1 MSQEYTEDKEVTLTK
16 LSSGRRL
23 LEALLILI
31 VLFAV
36 WLMAALLSF
45 NPSDPS
51 WSQTAWHEPIHN
63 LGGMPGAWLA
73 DTLFFIFGVM
83 AYTIPVIIVGGCW
96 FAWRHQSSDEYID
109 YFAVSLRIIGVLALI
124 LTSCGLAAINADDIW
139 YFASGGVIGSLLSTT
154 LQPLLHSSGGTIA
167 LLCVFFGVM
176 AYTIPVIIVGGCW
189 FAWRH
194 QSSDEYIDY
203 FAVSLRIIGVL
214 ALILTSCGLAA
225 INADDIWYFASG
237 GVIGSLLSTTL
248 QPLLHSS
255 GGTIALLCVWAAGL
269 TLFTGWS
276 WVTIAEK
283 LGGWILN
290 ILTFAS
296 NRTRRDDTWVDEDE
310 YEDDEEYEDENHG
323 KQHESRRARIL
334 RGALARRKRL
344 AEKFINPMGR
354 QTDAALF
361 SGKRMDDD
369 EEITYTV
376 RGVAADPD
384 DVLFS
389 GNRATQPEYD
399 EYDPLLNGA
408 PITEPVAVAAAATT
422 ATQSWAAPVEPVTQT
437 PPVASVDVPPAQ
449 STVAWQPVPGPQT
462 GEPVIAPA
470 PEGYPQQPQYA
481 QPAVQYNEPLQQPV
495 QPQQPYYAP
504 AAEQPAQQPYYAP
517 AAEQPVQQPYY
528 ATAAEQPAQQP
539 YYAPAPE
546 QAVAG
551 NAWQAEEQQSTFAPQ
566 STYQTEQTY
575 QQPAA
580 QEPLY
585 QQPQPVEQQPVV
597 EPEPVVEETKPTR
610 PPLYYFEEV
619 EEKRARE
626 REQLAAWYQPIPEPV
641 KEPEPIKS
649 SLKAPSVAAVPPVE
663 AAAAVSPLASG
674 VKKATLATGAAATVA
689 APVFSLANSGGPRP
703 QVKEGIGP
711 QLPRPKRIRVPTR
724 RELASYGI
732 KLPSQRAA
740 EEKAREAQRNQYDSG
755 DQYNDDEIDAMQQDE
770 LARQFAQTQQQRY
783 GEQYQHDVP
792 VNTED
797 ADAAAEA
804 ELARQFAQTQQQRY
818 SGEQPAGAN
827 PFSLDDFEFS
837 PMKALLDDGPHE
849 PLFTPI
855 VEPVQ
860 QPQQPVA
867 PQQQYQQPQQPV
879 APQPQYQQPQQ
890 PVAPQQQYQQPQ
902 QPVAQQPQYQ
912 QPQQPVT
919 QQPQYQQPQQPVVP
933 QPQYQQPQQPV
944 APQPQDTLLHPL
956 LMRNGD
962 SRPLHKP
969 TTPLPSLD
977 LLTPPP
983 SEVEPVDTFALEQM
997 ARLVE
1002 ARLADFRIKAD
1013 VVNYSPGPVITRFEL
1028 NLAPG
1033 VKAARI
1039 SNLSRDLARSLST
1052 VAVRVVEVIPG
1063 KPYVGLELPNKKR
1076 QTVYLREVLDNAKFR
1091 DNPSPLTVVLG
1102 KDIAGEPVV
1111 ADLAKMPHL
1120 LVAGTTG
1127 SGKSVGVNAMILSM
1141 LYKAQPEDVRFIM
1154 IDPKMLEL
1162 SVYEGIPHLLT
1173 EVVTDMK
1180 DAANALRWCV
1190 NEMERRYKLMSAL
1203 GVRNLAGYN
1212 EKIAEADRMMRPIP
1226 DPYWKPGDSMDAQHP
1241 VLKKEPYIV
1250 VLVDEFADLM
1260 MTVGKKVEEL
1270 IARLAQKARA
1280 AGIHLVLATQ
1290 RPSVDVITGLIKANI
1305 PTRIAFTVS
1314 SKIDSRTI
1322 LDQAGA
1328 ESLLGMGDMLYSGPN
1343 STLPVRVHGA
1353 FVRDQEVHAVVQDW
1367 KARGRPQ
1374 YVDGITSDS
1383 ESEGGAGGFD
1393 GAEEL
1398 DPLFDQAVQFVTEKR
1413 KASISGVQRQFR
1425 IGYNRAARI
1434 IEQMEAQGIV
1444 SEQGHNGNREVLA
1457 PPPFD

>member
-1 MSQEYTEDKEVTLTK
+1 MSQEYTEDKEVKLTK

-23 LEALLILI
+23 LEAMLILCS
-31 VLFAV
+31 LFAI

-63 LGGMPGAWLA
+63 LGGAPGAWLA

-83 AYTIPVIIVGGCW
+83 AYTIPVIIIGGCW
-96 FAWRHQSSDEYID
+96 FAWRHQENDEYID
-109 YFAVSLRIIGVLALI
+109 YFAVSLRLIGALALI

-167 LLCVFFGVM
+167 LLC
-176 AYTIPVIIVGGCW
+176 I
-189 FAWRH
+189 
-194 QSSDEYIDY
+194 
-203 FAVSLRIIGVL
+203 
-214 ALILTSCGLAA
+214 
-225 INADDIWYFASG
+225 
-237 GVIGSLLSTTL
+237 
-248 QPLLHSS
+248 
-255 GGTIALLCVWAAGL
+255 WAAGL

-276 WVTIAEK
+276 WVSIAEK
-283 LGGWILN
+283 LGGGILSV
-290 ILTFAS
+290 LTFAS
-296 NRTRRDDTWVDEDE
+296 NRTRRDDTWVDEGE
-310 YEDDEEYEDENHG
+310 YEDDDEEYDDEEAATP
-323 KQHESRRARIL
+323 QESRRARIL
-334 RGALARRKRL
+334 RSALARRKRL
-344 AEKFINPMGR
+344 AEKFTNPMGR
-354 QTDAALF
+354 KTDAALF
-361 SGKRMDDD
+361 SGKRMDDG
-369 EEITYTV
+369 EEAVQYSAS
-376 RGVAADPD
+376 GAPVAAD

-389 GNRATQPEYD
+389 GASAARPTEDDVLFSGASAARPGD
-399 EYDPLLNGA
+399 FDPYDPLLNGHSIA
-408 PITEPVAVAAAATT
+408 EPVGAAAAAT
-422 ATQSWAAPVEPVTQT
+422 AAPQAWAESAAGHQGAAPAYQPEAGYPPQAYQPEPAPYQQPTYDPYAAQPAPQAYQPEPAPYQQPT
-437 PPVASVDVPPAQ
+437 YDPYAAQPAPQAYQPESAPYQQPTYAPHAGQPAPQAYQPEPAPYQQPTYDPYAAQPAPQGYQPEPAQ
-449 STVAWQPVPGPQT
+449 YQQPTYDPYAAQPVPQGYQP
-462 GEPVIAPA
+462 EPAQ
-470 PEGYPQQPQYA
+470 YQQPTYDPHAA
-481 QPAVQYNEPLQQPV
+481 QPAPQAY
-495 QPQQPYYAP
+495 QPQSAP
-504 AAEQPAQQPYYAP
+504 VPSP
-517 AAEQPVQQPYY
+517 
-528 ATAAEQPAQQP
+528 
-539 YYAPAPE
+539 
-546 QAVAG
+546 
-551 NAWQAEEQQSTFAPQ
+551 
-566 STYQTEQTY
+566 
-575 QQPAA
+575 
-580 QEPLY
+580 
-585 QQPQPVEQQPVV
+585 
-597 EPEPVVEETKPTR
+597 EPEPEVAPEEVKR

-626 REQLAAWYQPIPEPV
+626 RELLASWYQPIPEP
-641 KEPEPIKS
+641 ESPIATKPLTPPAS
-649 SLKAPSVAAVPPVE
+649 SSKPPVE
-663 AAAAVSPLASG
+663 TTVVSAVAAGVHQATAASG
-674 VKKATLATGAAATVA
+674 GAAATSATAASAAA
-689 APVFSLANSGGPRP
+689 APLFSPASSGPRV

-711 QLPRPKRIRVPTR
+711 KLPRPNRVRVPTR

-732 KLPSQRAA
+732 KLPSQREA
-740 EEKAREAQRNQYDSG
+740 EQRARQAERDPHY
-755 DQYNDDEIDAMQQDE
+755 DDELLSDEEADAMEQDE
-770 LARQFAQTQQQRY
+770 LARQFAATQQQRY
-783 GEQYQHDVP
+783 GHRWEDD
-792 VNTED
+792 NATDDDD
-797 ADAAAEA
+797 ADTAAEA
-804 ELARQFAQTQQQRY
+804 ELARQFAATQQQRY
-818 SGEQPAGAN
+818 SAEQPPGAN
-827 PFSLDDFEFS
+827 PFSPADYEFS
-837 PMKALLDDGPHE
+837 PMKTLVNEGPSE
-849 PLFTPI
+849 PLFTPTPE
-855 VEPVQ
+855 V
-860 QPQQPVA
+860 QPQQPAPHYQQPAAA
-867 PQQQYQQPQQPV
+867 PQQGYQPAQHQPV
-879 APQPQYQQPQQ
+879 HPQPVPPQPYQTAPQPVQQ
-890 PVAPQQQYQQPQ
+890 
-902 QPVAQQPQYQ
+902 
-912 QPQQPVT
+912 
-919 QQPQYQQPQQPVVP
+919 QQPVVP
-933 QPQYQQPQQPV
+933 QGHQPAAP
-944 APQPQDTLLHPL
+944 APQESLIHPL

-962 SRPLHKP
+962 SRPLQRP

-1102 KDIAGEPVV
+1102 KDIAGDPVV

-1180 DAANALRWCV
+1180 DAANALRWSV

-1212 EKIAEADRMMRPIP
+1212 EKIAEAARMGRPIP
-1226 DPYWKPGDSMDAQHP
+1226 DPYWKPGDSMDAVHP
-1241 VLKKEPYIV
+1241 VLEKLPYIV

-1322 LDQAGA
+1322 LDQGGA

-1343 STLPVRVHGA
+1343 STTPVRVHGA

-1383 ESEGGAGGFD
+1383 ESEGGGGGFD
-1393 GAEEL
+1393 GGEEL
-1398 DPLFDQAVQFVTEKR
+1398 DPLFDQAVSFVTEKR

-1457 PPPFD
+1457 PPPFE

>member
-1 MSQEYTEDKEVTLTK
+1 MSQEYTEDKEVKLTK

-23 LEALLILI
+23 LEALLILCS
-31 VLFAV
+31 LFAI

-63 LGGMPGAWLA
+63 IGGIPGAWLA

-83 AYTIPVIIVGGCW
+83 AYTIPVIIIGGCW
-96 FAWRHQSSDEYID
+96 FAWRNQASDEYID
-109 YFAVSLRIIGVLALI
+109 YFAVSLRLIGALALI

-167 LLCVFFGVM
+167 LLC
-176 AYTIPVIIVGGCW
+176 I
-189 FAWRH
+189 
-194 QSSDEYIDY
+194 
-203 FAVSLRIIGVL
+203 
-214 ALILTSCGLAA
+214 
-225 INADDIWYFASG
+225 
-237 GVIGSLLSTTL
+237 
-248 QPLLHSS
+248 
-255 GGTIALLCVWAAGL
+255 WAAGL

-276 WVTIAEK
+276 WVSIAEK
-283 LGGWILN
+283 LGGAILSV
-290 ILTFAS
+290 LTFAS

-310 YEDDEEYEDENHG
+310 YEDDEDDYDDAV
-323 KQHESRRARIL
+323 KPQESRRARIL
-334 RGALARRKRL
+334 RSALARRQRL
-344 AEKFINPMGR
+344 AEKFSNPMGR
-354 QTDAALF
+354 KTDAALF
-361 SGKRMDDD
+361 SGKRMDDA
-369 EEITYTV
+369 EEDV
-376 RGVAADPD
+376 QFSANGAPVAAD

-389 GNRATQPEYD
+389 GSSAARPGDADDVLFSGASAARPGD
-399 EYDPLLNGA
+399 FDPYDPLLNGHSIA
-408 PITEPVAVAAAATT
+408 DPLAAAAAAT
-422 ATQSWAAPVEPVTQT
+422 AAPQAWAEPVAEHA
-437 PPVASVDVPPAQ
+437 P
-449 STVAWQPVPGPQT
+449 QPVYQP
-462 GEPVIAPA
+462 EPS
-470 PEGYPQQPQYA
+470 YPQHQAYQP
-481 QPAVQYNEPLQQPV
+481 
-495 QPQQPYYAP
+495 
-504 AAEQPAQQPYYAP
+504 EQA
-517 AAEQPVQQPYY
+517 PVQQPVY
-528 ATAAEQPAQQP
+528 QPEPSYPQHQAYQ
-539 YYAPAPE
+539 PE
-546 QAVAG
+546 QV
-551 NAWQAEEQQSTFAPQ
+551 
-566 STYQTEQTY
+566 
-575 QQPAA
+575 
-580 QEPLY
+580 
-585 QQPQPVEQQPVV
+585 PVQQPVYQ
-597 EPEPVVEETKPTR
+597 PEPSAAAPAVAPEAPQEEVKPQR
-610 PPLYYFEEV
+610 PPMYYFEEV

-626 REQLAAWYQPIPEPV
+626 REQLAAWYQPIPEPAS
-641 KEPEPIKS
+641 P
-649 SLKAPSVAAVPPVE
+649 VATRPVTPPPASPVE
-663 AAAAVSPLASG
+663 AAAVT
-674 VKKATLATGAAATVA
+674 TLAAGVHQATSAGATAATVA
-689 APVFSLANSGGPRP
+689 SAASSAAPLFSPASGGPRA

-711 QLPRPKRIRVPTR
+711 KLPRPNHVRVPTR

-732 KLPSQRAA
+732 KLPSQRMA
-740 EEKAREAQRNQYDSG
+740 EERARKAELNQAY
-755 DQYNDDEIDAMQQDE
+755 DDEPLTDEEADALEQDE
-770 LARQFAQTQQQRY
+770 LARQFAATQQQRY
-783 GEQYQHDVP
+783 GEVYAQDE
-792 VNTED
+792 ED
-797 ADAAAEA
+797 DSAAEA
-804 ELARQFAQTQQQRY
+804 ELARQFAASQQQRY
-818 SGEQPAGAN
+818 SSEQPQGAT
-827 PFSLDDFEFS
+827 PFSPADYDFS
-837 PMKALLDDGPHE
+837 PMKALVDDGPSE
-849 PLFTPI
+849 PLFTPMP
-855 VEPVQ
+855 ETQPPV
-860 QPQQPVA
+860 
-867 PQQQYQQPQQPV
+867 QQYQQPVQRYQQPAQSSPVQQPYQQPV
-879 APQPQYQQPQQ
+879 Q
-890 PVAPQQQYQQPQ
+890 PVQPPQM
-902 QPVAQQPQYQ
+902 AQQPQPAAQSY
-912 QPQQPVT
+912 QPQQAH
-919 QQPQYQQPQQPVVP
+919 QGHMPQQAAAVP
-933 QPQYQQPQQPV
+933 
-944 APQPQDTLLHPL
+944 PQDSLIHPL
-956 LMRNGD
+956 LMRNGN
-962 SRPLHKP
+962 SQPMQRP

-1052 VAVRVVEVIPG
+1052 IAVRVVEVIPG

-1076 QTVYLREVLDNAKFR
+1076 QTVYLREVLDNTKFR

-1102 KDIAGEPVV
+1102 KDIAGDPVV

-1180 DAANALRWCV
+1180 DAANALRWSV

-1212 EKIAEADRMMRPIP
+1212 EKIAEAARMGRPIP
-1226 DPYWKPGDSMDAQHP
+1226 DPYWKPGDSMDAVHP
-1241 VLKKEPYIV
+1241 VLEKLPYIV

-1322 LDQAGA
+1322 LDQGGA

-1343 STLPVRVHGA
+1343 STMPVRVHGA

-1383 ESEGGAGGFD
+1383 ESEGGSGGFD
-1393 GAEEL
+1393 GGEEL
-1398 DPLFDQAVQFVTEKR
+1398 DPLFDQAVNFVTEKR

-1457 PPPFD
+1457 PPPFE

>member
-1 MSQEYTEDKEVTLTK
+1 MSQEYTEDKDVTLTK

-31 VLFAV
+31 ALFAV

-63 LGGMPGAWLA
+63 LGGAPGAWLA

-96 FAWRHQSSDEYID
+96 FAWRHQSTDDYID
-109 YFAVSLRIIGVLALI
+109 YFAVSLRLIGVLALI

-154 LQPLLHSSGGTIA
+154 LQPLLHSSGGTIM
-167 LLCVFFGVM
+167 LLC
-176 AYTIPVIIVGGCW
+176 I
-189 FAWRH
+189 
-194 QSSDEYIDY
+194 
-203 FAVSLRIIGVL
+203 
-214 ALILTSCGLAA
+214 
-225 INADDIWYFASG
+225 
-237 GVIGSLLSTTL
+237 
-248 QPLLHSS
+248 
-255 GGTIALLCVWAAGL
+255 WAAGL

-276 WVTIAEK
+276 WVSIAEK
-283 LGGWILN
+283 LGGWLLN

-296 NRTRRDDTWVDEDE
+296 NRTRRDDTWVD
-310 YEDDEEYEDENHG
+310 DEEYDDEYDEETDG
-323 KQHESRRARIL
+323 VQRESRRARIL

-344 AEKFINPMGR
+344 AEKFSNPRGR

-369 EEITYTV
+369 EDIQYSA

-399 EYDPLLNGA
+399 EYDPLLNGHSV
-408 PITEPVAVAAAATT
+408 TEPVAAAAAAT
-422 ATQSWAAPVEPVTQT
+422 AVTQT
-437 PPVASVDVPPAQ
+437 WAASADPIMQTPPMPGAEPVVAQP
-449 STVAWQPVPGPQT
+449 TVEWQPVPGPQT

-470 PEGYPQQPQYA
+470 PEGYQPHPQYA
-481 QPAVQYNEPLQQPV
+481 QPQEAQSAPWQQPV
-495 QPQQPYYAP
+495 PVASAPQYAATP
-504 AAEQPAQQPYYAP
+504 
-517 AAEQPVQQPYY
+517 
-528 ATAAEQPAQQP
+528 ATAAEYDSLAPQETQPQ
-539 YYAPAPE
+539 
-546 QAVAG
+546 
-551 NAWQAEEQQSTFAPQ
+551 WQAPDAEQHWQPEPTHQPEPV
-566 STYQTEQTY
+566 YQPE
-575 QQPAA
+575 PIAA
-580 QEPLY
+580 EPSHM
-585 QQPQPVEQQPVV
+585 PPPVIEQPVAT
-597 EPEPVVEETKPTR
+597 EPEPDTEETRPAR

-641 KEPEPIKS
+641 KENVPVKPTVS
-649 SLKAPSVAAVPPVE
+649 VAPSIPPVE
-663 AAAAVSPLASG
+663 AVAAAASLDAGIKSGALAAGAAAAAPAFS
-674 VKKATLATGAAATVA
+674 LATGGA
-689 APVFSLANSGGPRP
+689 PRP

-711 QLPRPKRIRVPTR
+711 QLPRPNRVRVPTR

-732 KLPSQRAA
+732 KLPSQRIA
-740 EEKAREAQRNQYDSG
+740 EEKAREAERNQYETGVQLTDE
-755 DQYNDDEIDAMQQDE
+755 EIDAMHQDE
-770 LARQFAQTQQQRY
+770 LARQFAQSQQHRY
-783 GEQYQHDVP
+783 GETYQHD
-792 VNTED
+792 TQQAED
-797 ADAAAEA
+797 DDTAAEA
-804 ELARQFAQTQQQRY
+804 ELARQFAASQQQRY
-818 SGEQPAGAN
+818 SGEQPAGAQ
-827 PFSLDDFEFS
+827 PFSLDDLDFS
-837 PMKALLDDGPHE
+837 PMKVLVDEGPHE
-849 PLFTPI
+849 PLFTPG
-855 VEPVQ
+855 VMPESTPVQQPVAPQPQPQYQQSQQPVAPQPQYQ

-867 PQQQYQQPQQPV
+867 PQPQYQPPQQPTAPQPQYQQPQQPV

-890 PVAPQQQYQQPQ
+890 PVAPQPQYQQPQ
-902 QPVAQQPQYQ
+902 QPVA
-912 QPQQPVT
+912 
-919 QQPQYQQPQQPVVP
+919 P

-944 APQPQDTLLHPL
+944 APQPQYQQPQQPTAPQDSLIHPL

-962 SRPLHKP
+962 SRPLQRP

-1091 DNPSPLTVVLG
+1091 ENPSPLTVVLG
-1102 KDIAGEPVV
+1102 KDIAGDPVV

-1180 DAANALRWCV
+1180 DAANALRWSV

-1212 EKIAEADRMMRPIP
+1212 EKIAEAARMGRPIP
-1226 DPYWKPGDSMDAQHP
+1226 DPYWKPGDSMDVQHP
-1241 VLKKEPYIV
+1241 VLEKLPYIV

-1260 MTVGKKVEEL
+1260 MTVGKKL
-1270 IARLAQKARA
+1270 K
-1280 AGIHLVLATQ
+1280 
-1290 RPSVDVITGLIKANI
+1290 S
-1305 PTRIAFTVS
+1305 
-1314 SKIDSRTI
+1314 
-1322 LDQAGA
+1322 
-1328 ESLLGMGDMLYSGPN
+1328 
-1343 STLPVRVHGA
+1343 
-1353 FVRDQEVHAVVQDW
+1353 
-1367 KARGRPQ
+1367 
-1374 YVDGITSDS
+1374 
-1383 ESEGGAGGFD
+1383 
-1393 GAEEL
+1393 
-1398 DPLFDQAVQFVTEKR
+1398 
-1413 KASISGVQRQFR
+1413 
-1425 IGYNRAARI
+1425 
-1434 IEQMEAQGIV
+1434 
-1444 SEQGHNGNREVLA
+1444 
-1457 PPPFD
+1457 

>member
-73 DTLFFIFGVM
+73 DTLFFI
-83 AYTIPVIIVGGCW
+83 
-96 FAWRHQSSDEYID
+96 
-109 YFAVSLRIIGVLALI
+109 
-124 LTSCGLAAINADDIW
+124 
-139 YFASGGVIGSLLSTT
+139 
-154 LQPLLHSSGGTIA
+154 
-167 LLCVFFGVM
+167 FGVM

-369 EEITYTV
+369 EEITYTA

-449 STVAWQPVPGPQT
+449 PTVAWQPVPGPQT

-470 PEGYPQQPQYA
+470 PEGYPQQSQYA

-517 AAEQPVQQPYY
+517 APEQP
-528 ATAAEQPAQQP
+528 
-539 YYAPAPE
+539 
-546 QAVAG
+546 VAG

-597 EPEPVVEETKPTR
+597 EPEPVVEETKPAR

-689 APVFSLANSGGPRP
+689 APVFSLANSGGPHP

-792 VNTED
+792 VNAED

-879 APQPQYQQPQQ
+879 PPQPQYQQPQQPVAPQPQYQQPQQ

-902 QPVAQQPQYQ
+902 QPVA
-912 QPQQPVT
+912 PQQ
-919 QQPQYQQPQQPVVP
+919 
-933 QPQYQQPQQPV
+933 QYQQPQQPV

-1076 QTVYLREVLDNAKFR
+1076 QTVYLREVLDNSKFR

>member
-1 MSQEYTEDKEVTLTK
+1 MSQEYTEDKEVKLTK
-16 LSSGRRL
+16 LSRGRRL
-23 LEALLILI
+23 LEAMLILCS
-31 VLFAV
+31 LFAI

-63 LGGMPGAWLA
+63 LGGAPGAWLA

-83 AYTIPVIIVGGCW
+83 AYTIPVIIIGGCW
-96 FAWRHQSSDEYID
+96 FAWRHQENDEYID
-109 YFAVSLRIIGVLALI
+109 YFAVSLRLIGALALI

-167 LLCVFFGVM
+167 LLC
-176 AYTIPVIIVGGCW
+176 I
-189 FAWRH
+189 
-194 QSSDEYIDY
+194 
-203 FAVSLRIIGVL
+203 
-214 ALILTSCGLAA
+214 
-225 INADDIWYFASG
+225 
-237 GVIGSLLSTTL
+237 
-248 QPLLHSS
+248 
-255 GGTIALLCVWAAGL
+255 WAAGL

-276 WVTIAEK
+276 WVSIAEK
-283 LGGWILN
+283 LGGGILSV
-290 ILTFAS
+290 LTFAS
-296 NRTRRDDTWVDEDE
+296 NRTRRDDTWVDEGE
-310 YEDDEEYEDENHG
+310 YEDDEEEYDDEEAARP
-323 KQHESRRARIL
+323 QESRRARIL
-334 RGALARRKRL
+334 RSALARRKRL
-344 AEKFINPMGR
+344 AEKFTNPMGR
-354 QTDAALF
+354 KTDAALF
-361 SGKRMDDD
+361 SGKRMDDG
-369 EEITYTV
+369 EEVVQYSAS
-376 RGVAADPD
+376 GAPVAAD

-389 GNRATQPEYD
+389 GASAARPAEDDVLFSGASAVRPGD
-399 EYDPLLNGA
+399 FDPYDPLLNGHSIA
-408 PITEPVAVAAAATT
+408 EPVSAAAAAT
-422 ATQSWAAPVEPVTQT
+422 AAPQAWAESPVGHHGAAPAYQPEASYPPQQAYQPEPAPFQQ
-437 PPVASVDVPPAQ
+437 AAYQPPAGQ
-449 STVAWQPVPGPQT
+449 TAPQAYQP
-462 GEPVIAPA
+462 EPA
-470 PEGYPQQPQYA
+470 PY
-481 QPAVQYNEPLQQPV
+481 QQPV
-495 QPQQPYYAP
+495 YDPRAGQPAPQAYQPEPAPYQQPVYDPRAG
-504 AAEQPAQQPYYAP
+504 QPAPQAYQPEPAPYQQPAYDPYAGQP
-517 AAEQPVQQPYY
+517 APQAYQPEPAPYQQPAYDPH
-528 ATAAEQPAQQP
+528 AGQPAPQAYQPEPAPYQQP
-539 YYAPAPE
+539 AYDPYAGQPAP
-546 QAVAG
+546 
-551 NAWQAEEQQSTFAPQ
+551 
-566 STYQTEQTY
+566 QTY
-575 QQPAA
+575 QQPAYDPNA
-580 QEPLY
+580 GQLAPQTY
-585 QQPQPVEQQPVV
+585 QQPAYDPNAGQPAPQPYQPEPAAYQPQSAPVPPP
-597 EPEPVVEETKPTR
+597 EPEPEVVQEEVKR

-626 REQLAAWYQPIPEPV
+626 RELLASWYQPIPEP
-641 KEPEPIKS
+641 ESPIATKPLTPPTTAS
-649 SLKAPSVAAVPPVE
+649 KPPVE
-663 AAAAVSPLASG
+663 TTVVSAVAAGVHQATAASGGAAAATSSTAAS
-674 VKKATLATGAAATVA
+674 AAAT
-689 APVFSLANSGGPRP
+689 PLFSPASSGPRV

-711 QLPRPKRIRVPTR
+711 KLPRPNRVRVPTR

-732 KLPSQRAA
+732 KLPSQREA
-740 EEKAREAQRNQYDSG
+740 EQRARQAERDPHY
-755 DQYNDDEIDAMQQDE
+755 DDELLSDEEADAMEQDE
-770 LARQFAQTQQQRY
+770 LARQFAATQQQRY
-783 GEQYQHDVP
+783 GHRW
-792 VNTED
+792 ED
-797 ADAAAEA
+797 DNATDDDEADAAAEA
-804 ELARQFAQTQQQRY
+804 ELARQFAATQQQRY
-818 SGEQPAGAN
+818 ATEQPPGAN
-827 PFSLDDFEFS
+827 PFSPADYEFS
-837 PMKALLDDGPHE
+837 PMKTLVNDGPSE
-849 PLFTPI
+849 PLFTPTPEVQPQQPAQRYQQPAAAPQQGYQPAQHQPI
-855 VEPVQ
+855 HHQPVPPQ
-860 QPQQPVA
+860 PQSYPTASQPVQPQQPVA
-867 PQQQYQQPQQPV
+867 PQGHQPAAP
-879 APQPQYQQPQQ
+879 APQES
-890 PVAPQQQYQQPQ
+890 
-902 QPVAQQPQYQ
+902 
-912 QPQQPVT
+912 
-919 QQPQYQQPQQPVVP
+919 
-933 QPQYQQPQQPV
+933 
-944 APQPQDTLLHPL
+944 LIHPL

-962 SRPLHKP
+962 SRPLQKP

-1102 KDIAGEPVV
+1102 KDIAGDPVV

-1180 DAANALRWCV
+1180 DAANALRWSV

-1212 EKIAEADRMMRPIP
+1212 EKIAEAARMGRPIP
-1226 DPYWKPGDSMDAQHP
+1226 DPYWKPGDSMDAVHP
-1241 VLKKEPYIV
+1241 VLEKLPYIV

-1322 LDQAGA
+1322 LDQGGA

-1343 STLPVRVHGA
+1343 STTPVRVHGA

-1383 ESEGGAGGFD
+1383 ESEGGGGGFD
-1393 GAEEL
+1393 GGEEL
-1398 DPLFDQAVQFVTEKR
+1398 DPLFDQAVNFVTEKR

-1457 PPPFD
+1457 PPPFE

>member
-1 MSQEYTEDKEVTLTK
+1 MSQEYTEDKEVTLSK

-23 LEALLILI
+23 LEALLIVI
-31 VLFAV
+31 ALFAV

-63 LGGMPGAWLA
+63 LGGVPGAWLA

-83 AYTIPVIIVGGCW
+83 AYTLPVIIIGGCW
-96 FAWRHQSSDEYID
+96 FAWRHRQNDDYID
-109 YFAVSLRIIGVLALI
+109 YFAVSLRLIGALALI

-139 YFASGGVIGSLLSTT
+139 YFASGGVIGSLLSSA
-154 LQPLLHSSGGTIA
+154 LQPMLHSSGGTLA
-167 LLCVFFGVM
+167 LLC
-176 AYTIPVIIVGGCW
+176 I
-189 FAWRH
+189 
-194 QSSDEYIDY
+194 
-203 FAVSLRIIGVL
+203 
-214 ALILTSCGLAA
+214 
-225 INADDIWYFASG
+225 
-237 GVIGSLLSTTL
+237 
-248 QPLLHSS
+248 
-255 GGTIALLCVWAAGL
+255 WAAGL

-276 WVTIAEK
+276 WVSIAEK
-283 LGGWILN
+283 IGSFILT

-310 YEDDEEYEDENHG
+310 YEDEEEDDAPV
-323 KQHESRRARIL
+323 QRRESRRARIL
-334 RGALARRKRL
+334 RGALARRQRV
-344 AEKFINPMGR
+344 AEKFANPLGR
-354 QTDAALF
+354 KTDAALF
-361 SGKRMDDD
+361 SGKRMDED
-369 EEITYTV
+369 EQVAY
-376 RGVAADPD
+376 RAAGVAVDPD

-389 GNRATQPEYD
+389 GSRAMPGDFD
-399 EYDPLLNGA
+399 EYDPLLNGHSLA
-408 PITEPVAVAAAATT
+408 EPVAAAAAATT
-422 ATQSWAAPVEPVTQT
+422 AAQAYAAPVDAVMPSAPVSPPESVIQQPQVDWQT
-437 PPVASVDVPPAQ
+437 
-449 STVAWQPVPGPQT
+449 TPGVHTP
-462 GEPVIAPA
+462 EPVIAPE
-470 PEGYPQQPQYA
+470 PESY
-481 QPAVQYNEPLQQPV
+481 VPV
-495 QPQQPYYAP
+495 QQEQWQQPYQP
-504 AAEQPAQQPYYAP
+504 PQPAYEPQAYPHY
-517 AAEQPVQQPYY
+517 EQPVAQPY
-528 ATAAEQPAQQP
+528 
-539 YYAPAPE
+539 
-546 QAVAG
+546 
-551 NAWQAEEQQSTFAPQ
+551 
-566 STYQTEQTY
+566 
-575 QQPAA
+575 
-580 QEPLY
+580 QEY
-585 QQPQPVEQQPVV
+585 V
-597 EPEPVVEETKPTR
+597 PEPVEPVPPHVAPQPEPEIVEEVKPAR
-610 PPLYYFEEV
+610 PPMYYFEEV
-619 EEKRARE
+619 EERRARE
-626 REQLAAWYQPIPEPV
+626 REQLAAWYQPVPEPV
-641 KEPEPIKS
+641 QEPVT
-649 SLKAPSVAAVPPVE
+649 KAPSVSVPPIDPTPAVAPVAE
-663 AAAAVSPLASG
+663 SVKQATAAAA
-674 VKKATLATGAAATVA
+674 VA
-689 APVFSLANSGGPRP
+689 APVFSLATGGAPRP

-711 QLPRPKRIRVPTR
+711 QLPRPNRVRVPTR

-732 KLPSQRAA
+732 KLPSQRMA
-740 EEKAREAQRNQYDSG
+740 EEKAREPEYE
-755 DQYNDDEIDAMQQDE
+755 DDADEMQQDE
-770 LARQFAQTQQQRY
+770 LARQFAAQQNQRY
-783 GEQYQHDVP
+783 GEEYQHDEP
-792 VNTED
+792 VLED
-797 ADAAAEA
+797 EEDAAEA
-804 ELARQFAQTQQQRY
+804 ELARQFAATQQQRY

-827 PFSLDDFEFS
+827 PFSLSDFEFS
-837 PMKALLDDGPHE
+837 PMKDLVDDGPSE
-849 PLFTPI
+849 PLFTPS
-855 VEPVQ
+855 VMPEAEPVRQ
-860 QPQQPVA
+860 QPAAHAYAQPQQPV
-867 PQQQYQQPQQPV
+867 QQPYVQPQQPPQPPQFQQP
-879 APQPQYQQPQQ
+879 APQPQES
-890 PVAPQQQYQQPQ
+890 
-902 QPVAQQPQYQ
+902 
-912 QPQQPVT
+912 
-919 QQPQYQQPQQPVVP
+919 
-933 QPQYQQPQQPV
+933 
-944 APQPQDTLLHPL
+944 LIHPL

-962 SRPLHKP
+962 SRPLQRP
-969 TTPLPSLD
+969 STPLPSLD

-1076 QTVYLREVLDNAKFR
+1076 QTVYLREVLDNTKFR

-1102 KDIAGEPVV
+1102 KDIAGDPVV

-1180 DAANALRWCV
+1180 DAANALRWSV

-1212 EKIAEADRMMRPIP
+1212 EKIAQAVRMGRPIP

-1241 VLKKEPYIV
+1241 VLEKLPYIV

-1322 LDQAGA
+1322 LDQGGA

-1343 STLPVRVHGA
+1343 STSPVRVHGA
-1353 FVRDQEVHAVVQDW
+1353 FVRDEEVHAVVQDW

-1374 YVDGITSDS
+1374 YVDGITSDTES
-1383 ESEGGAGGFD
+1383 ESGGGGFD
-1393 GAEEL
+1393 GGEEL
-1398 DPLFDQAVQFVTEKR
+1398 DPLFDQAVNFVTEKR

>member
-1 MSQEYTEDKEVTLTK
+1 MSQEYTEDKDVTLTK

-31 VLFAV
+31 ALFAV

-45 NPSDPS
+45 NPSAPS

-63 LGGMPGAWLA
+63 LGGAPGAWLA

-96 FAWRHQSSDEYID
+96 FAWRHQSTDDYID
-109 YFAVSLRIIGVLALI
+109 YFAVSLRLIGVLALI

-154 LQPLLHSSGGTIA
+154 LQPLLHSSGGTIM
-167 LLCVFFGVM
+167 LLC
-176 AYTIPVIIVGGCW
+176 I
-189 FAWRH
+189 
-194 QSSDEYIDY
+194 
-203 FAVSLRIIGVL
+203 
-214 ALILTSCGLAA
+214 
-225 INADDIWYFASG
+225 
-237 GVIGSLLSTTL
+237 
-248 QPLLHSS
+248 
-255 GGTIALLCVWAAGL
+255 WAAGL

-276 WVTIAEK
+276 WVSIAEK
-283 LGGWILN
+283 LGGWLLN

-296 NRTRRDDTWVDEDE
+296 NRTRRDDTWVD
-310 YEDDEEYEDENHG
+310 DEEYDDEYDEETDG
-323 KQHESRRARIL
+323 VQRESRRARIL

-344 AEKFINPMGR
+344 AEKFSNPRGR

-369 EEITYTV
+369 EDIQYSA

-399 EYDPLLNGA
+399 EYDPLLNGHSV
-408 PITEPVAVAAAATT
+408 TEPVAAAAAAT
-422 ATQSWAAPVEPVTQT
+422 AVTQT
-437 PPVASVDVPPAQ
+437 WAASADPIMQTPPMPGAEPVVAQP
-449 STVAWQPVPGPQT
+449 TVEWQPVPGPQT
-462 GEPVIAPA
+462 GEPVMAPA
-470 PEGYPQQPQYA
+470 PEGYQPHPQYA
-481 QPAVQYNEPLQQPV
+481 QPQEAQSAPWQQPV
-495 QPQQPYYAP
+495 PVASAPQYAATP
-504 AAEQPAQQPYYAP
+504 
-517 AAEQPVQQPYY
+517 
-528 ATAAEQPAQQP
+528 ATAAEYDSLAPQETQPQ
-539 YYAPAPE
+539 
-546 QAVAG
+546 
-551 NAWQAEEQQSTFAPQ
+551 WQAPDAEQHWQPEPTHQPEPV
-566 STYQTEQTY
+566 YQPE
-575 QQPAA
+575 PIAA
-580 QEPLY
+580 EPSHM
-585 QQPQPVEQQPVV
+585 PPPVIEQPVAT
-597 EPEPVVEETKPTR
+597 EPEPDTEETRPAR

-641 KEPEPIKS
+641 KENVPVKPTVS
-649 SLKAPSVAAVPPVE
+649 VAPSIPPVE
-663 AAAAVSPLASG
+663 AVAAAASLDAGIKSGALAAGAAAAAPAFS
-674 VKKATLATGAAATVA
+674 LATGGA
-689 APVFSLANSGGPRP
+689 PRP

-711 QLPRPKRIRVPTR
+711 QLPRPNRVRVPTR

-732 KLPSQRAA
+732 KLPSQRIA
-740 EEKAREAQRNQYDSG
+740 EEKAREAERNQYETGAQLTDE
-755 DQYNDDEIDAMQQDE
+755 EIDAMHQDE
-770 LARQFAQTQQQRY
+770 LARQFAQSQQHRY
-783 GEQYQHDVP
+783 GETYQHD
-792 VNTED
+792 TQQAED
-797 ADAAAEA
+797 DDTAAEA
-804 ELARQFAQTQQQRY
+804 ELARQFAASQQQRY
-818 SGEQPAGAN
+818 SGEQPAGAQ
-827 PFSLDDFEFS
+827 PFSLDDLDFS
-837 PMKALLDDGPHE
+837 PMKVLVDEGPHE
-849 PLFTPI
+849 PLFTPG
-855 VEPVQ
+855 VMPESTPVQQPVAPQPQYQ

-867 PQQQYQQPQQPV
+867 PQPQYQQPQQPVASQPQYQQPQQPV

-890 PVAPQQQYQQPQ
+890 PVAPQPQYQQPQ
-902 QPVAQQPQYQ
+902 QPVA
-912 QPQQPVT
+912 
-919 QQPQYQQPQQPVVP
+919 P

-944 APQPQDTLLHPL
+944 APQPQYQQPQQPVAPQPQYQQPQQPVAPQPQYQQPQQPTAPQDSLIHPL

-962 SRPLHKP
+962 SRPLQRP

-1091 DNPSPLTVVLG
+1091 ENPSPLTVVLG
-1102 KDIAGEPVV
+1102 KDIAGDPVV

-1180 DAANALRWCV
+1180 DAANALRWSV

-1212 EKIAEADRMMRPIP
+1212 EKIAEAARMGRPIP
-1226 DPYWKPGDSMDAQHP
+1226 DPYWKPGDSMDVQHP
-1241 VLKKEPYIV
+1241 VLEKLPYIV

-1322 LDQAGA
+1322 LDQGGA

-1343 STLPVRVHGA
+1343 STMPVRVHGA

-1383 ESEGGAGGFD
+1383 ESEGGGGGFD
-1393 GAEEL
+1393 GGEEL
-1398 DPLFDQAVQFVTEKR
+1398 DALFDQAVNFVTQKR

-1444 SEQGHNGNREVLA
+1444 SAQGHNGNREVLA
-1457 PPPFD
+1457 PPPFE

>member
-73 DTLFFIFGVM
+73 DTLFFI
-83 AYTIPVIIVGGCW
+83 
-96 FAWRHQSSDEYID
+96 
-109 YFAVSLRIIGVLALI
+109 
-124 LTSCGLAAINADDIW
+124 
-139 YFASGGVIGSLLSTT
+139 
-154 LQPLLHSSGGTIA
+154 
-167 LLCVFFGVM
+167 FGVM

-369 EEITYTV
+369 EEITYTA

-449 STVAWQPVPGPQT
+449 PTVAWQPVPGPQT
-462 GEPVIAPA
+462 GEPVIALA
-470 PEGYPQQPQYA
+470 PEGYPQQSQYA

-517 AAEQPVQQPYY
+517 APEQP
-528 ATAAEQPAQQP
+528 
-539 YYAPAPE
+539 
-546 QAVAG
+546 VAG

-597 EPEPVVEETKPTR
+597 EPEPVVEETKPAR

-792 VNTED
+792 VNAED

-879 APQPQYQQPQQ
+879 PPQPQYQQPQQPVAPQPQYQQPQQ

-902 QPVAQQPQYQ
+902 QPVA
-912 QPQQPVT
+912 PQQ
-919 QQPQYQQPQQPVVP
+919 
-933 QPQYQQPQQPV
+933 QYQQPQQPV

>member
-1 MSQEYTEDKEVTLTK
+1 MSQEYTEDKDVTLTK

-31 VLFAV
+31 ALFAV

-63 LGGMPGAWLA
+63 LGGAPGAWLA

-96 FAWRHQSSDEYID
+96 FAWRHQSTDDYID
-109 YFAVSLRIIGVLALI
+109 YFAVSLRLIGVLALI

-154 LQPLLHSSGGTIA
+154 LQPLLHSSGGTIM
-167 LLCVFFGVM
+167 LLC
-176 AYTIPVIIVGGCW
+176 I
-189 FAWRH
+189 
-194 QSSDEYIDY
+194 
-203 FAVSLRIIGVL
+203 
-214 ALILTSCGLAA
+214 
-225 INADDIWYFASG
+225 
-237 GVIGSLLSTTL
+237 
-248 QPLLHSS
+248 
-255 GGTIALLCVWAAGL
+255 WAAGL

-276 WVTIAEK
+276 WVSIAEK
-283 LGGWILN
+283 LGGWLLN

-296 NRTRRDDTWVDEDE
+296 NRTRRDDTWVD
-310 YEDDEEYEDENHG
+310 DEEYDNEYDEETDG
-323 KQHESRRARIL
+323 VQRESRRARIL

-344 AEKFINPMGR
+344 AEKFSNPRGR

-369 EEITYTV
+369 EDIQYSA

-399 EYDPLLNGA
+399 EYDPLLNGHSV
-408 PITEPVAVAAAATT
+408 TEPVAAAAAAT
-422 ATQSWAAPVEPVTQT
+422 AVTQT
-437 PPVASVDVPPAQ
+437 WAASADPIMQTPPMPGAEPVVAQP
-449 STVAWQPVPGPQT
+449 TVEWQPVPGPQT

-470 PEGYPQQPQYA
+470 PEGYQPHPQYA
-481 QPAVQYNEPLQQPV
+481 QPQEAQSAPWQQPV
-495 QPQQPYYAP
+495 PVASAPQYAATP
-504 AAEQPAQQPYYAP
+504 
-517 AAEQPVQQPYY
+517 
-528 ATAAEQPAQQP
+528 ATAAEYDSLAPQETQPQ
-539 YYAPAPE
+539 
-546 QAVAG
+546 
-551 NAWQAEEQQSTFAPQ
+551 WQAPDAEQHWQPEPTHQP
-566 STYQTEQTY
+566 TPVYQPE
-575 QQPAA
+575 PIAA
-580 QEPLY
+580 EPSHM
-585 QQPQPVEQQPVV
+585 PPPVIEQPVAT
-597 EPEPVVEETKPTR
+597 EPEPVIEETRPAR

-641 KEPEPIKS
+641 KENVPVKPTVS
-649 SLKAPSVAAVPPVE
+649 VAPSIPPVE
-663 AAAAVSPLASG
+663 AVAAAASLDAGIKSGALAAG
-674 VKKATLATGAAATVA
+674 AAAAAPAFGLATGGA
-689 APVFSLANSGGPRP
+689 PRP

-711 QLPRPKRIRVPTR
+711 QLPRPNRVRVPTR

-732 KLPSQRAA
+732 KLPSQRIA
-740 EEKAREAQRNQYDSG
+740 EEKAREAERNQYETGAQLTDE
-755 DQYNDDEIDAMQQDE
+755 EIDAMHQDE
-770 LARQFAQTQQQRY
+770 LARQFAQSQQHRY
-783 GEQYQHDVP
+783 GETYQHD
-792 VNTED
+792 TQQAED
-797 ADAAAEA
+797 DDTAAEA
-804 ELARQFAQTQQQRY
+804 ELARQFAASQQQRY
-818 SGEQPAGAN
+818 SGEQPAGAQ
-827 PFSLDDFEFS
+827 PFSLDDLDFS
-837 PMKALLDDGPHE
+837 PMKVLVDEGPHE
-849 PLFTPI
+849 PLFTPS
-855 VEPVQ
+855 VMPESTPV
-860 QPQQPVA
+860 QQPVA
-867 PQQQYQQPQQPV
+867 PQPQYQQPQQPV

-890 PVAPQQQYQQPQ
+890 PVAPQ
-902 QPVAQQPQYQ
+902 PQYQ
-912 QPQQPVT
+912 QPQQPIA
-919 QQPQYQQPQQPVVP
+919 P

-944 APQPQDTLLHPL
+944 APQPQYQQPQQPVAPQPQYQQPQQPTAPQPQYQQPQQPVAPQPQYQQPQQPTAPQDSLIHPL

-962 SRPLHKP
+962 SRPLQRP

-1091 DNPSPLTVVLG
+1091 ENPSPLTVVLG
-1102 KDIAGEPVV
+1102 KDIAGDPVV

-1180 DAANALRWCV
+1180 DAANALRWSV

-1212 EKIAEADRMMRPIP
+1212 EKIAEAARMGRPIP
-1226 DPYWKPGDSMDAQHP
+1226 DPYWKPGDSMDVQHP
-1241 VLKKEPYIV
+1241 VLEKLPYIV

-1322 LDQAGA
+1322 LDQGGA

-1343 STLPVRVHGA
+1343 STMPVRVHGA

-1383 ESEGGAGGFD
+1383 ESEGGGGGFD
-1393 GAEEL
+1393 GGEEL
-1398 DPLFDQAVQFVTEKR
+1398 DALFDQAVNFVTQKR

-1444 SEQGHNGNREVLA
+1444 SAQGHNGNREVLA
-1457 PPPFD
+1457 PPPFE

>member
-1 MSQEYTEDKEVTLTK
+1 MSQEYTEDKEVKLTK

-23 LEALLILI
+23 LEAMLILCS
-31 VLFAV
+31 LFAI

-63 LGGMPGAWLA
+63 LGGAPGAWLA

-83 AYTIPVIIVGGCW
+83 AYTIPVIIIGGCW
-96 FAWRHQSSDEYID
+96 FAWRHQENDEYID
-109 YFAVSLRIIGVLALI
+109 YFAVSLRLIGALALI

-167 LLCVFFGVM
+167 LLC
-176 AYTIPVIIVGGCW
+176 I
-189 FAWRH
+189 
-194 QSSDEYIDY
+194 
-203 FAVSLRIIGVL
+203 
-214 ALILTSCGLAA
+214 
-225 INADDIWYFASG
+225 
-237 GVIGSLLSTTL
+237 
-248 QPLLHSS
+248 
-255 GGTIALLCVWAAGL
+255 WAAGL

-276 WVTIAEK
+276 WVSIAEK
-283 LGGWILN
+283 LGGGILSV
-290 ILTFAS
+290 LTFAS
-296 NRTRRDDTWVDEDE
+296 NRTRRDDTWVDEGE
-310 YEDDEEYEDENHG
+310 YEDDEEEYDDEEAARP
-323 KQHESRRARIL
+323 QESRRARIL
-334 RGALARRKRL
+334 RSALARRKRL
-344 AEKFINPMGR
+344 AEKFTNPMGR
-354 QTDAALF
+354 KTDAALF
-361 SGKRMDDD
+361 SGKRMDDG
-369 EEITYTV
+369 EEVVQYSAS
-376 RGVAADPD
+376 GAPVAAD

-389 GNRATQPEYD
+389 GASAARPAEDDVLFSGASAVRPGD
-399 EYDPLLNGA
+399 FDPYDPLLNGHSIA
-408 PITEPVAVAAAATT
+408 EPVSAAAAAT
-422 ATQSWAAPVEPVTQT
+422 AAPQAWAESPVGHHGAAPAYQPEASYPPQQAYQPEPAPFQQ
-437 PPVASVDVPPAQ
+437 AAYQPPAGQ
-449 STVAWQPVPGPQT
+449 TAPQAYQP
-462 GEPVIAPA
+462 EPA
-470 PEGYPQQPQYA
+470 PY
-481 QPAVQYNEPLQQPV
+481 QQPV
-495 QPQQPYYAP
+495 YDPRAGQPAPQAYQPEPAPYQQPAYDPYAG
-504 AAEQPAQQPYYAP
+504 QPAPQAYQPEPAPYQQPAYDPHAGQPAP
-517 AAEQPVQQPYY
+517 QVYQPEPAPYQQPAYDPH
-528 ATAAEQPAQQP
+528 AGQPAPQAYQPEPAPYQQP
-539 YYAPAPE
+539 AYDPYAGQPAP
-546 QAVAG
+546 
-551 NAWQAEEQQSTFAPQ
+551 
-566 STYQTEQTY
+566 QTY
-575 QQPAA
+575 QQPAYDPNA
-580 QEPLY
+580 GQLAPQTY
-585 QQPQPVEQQPVV
+585 QQPAYDPYAGQPAPQPYQPEPAAYQPQSAPVPPP
-597 EPEPVVEETKPTR
+597 EPEPEVVQEEVKR

-626 REQLAAWYQPIPEPV
+626 RELLASWYQPIPEP
-641 KEPEPIKS
+641 ESPIATKPLTPPTTAS
-649 SLKAPSVAAVPPVE
+649 KPPVE
-663 AAAAVSPLASG
+663 TTVVSAVAAGVHQATAASGGAAAATSSPAAS
-674 VKKATLATGAAATVA
+674 AAAT
-689 APVFSLANSGGPRP
+689 PLFSPASSGPRV

-711 QLPRPKRIRVPTR
+711 KLPRPNRVRVPTR

-732 KLPSQRAA
+732 KLPSQREA
-740 EEKAREAQRNQYDSG
+740 EQRARQAERDPHY
-755 DQYNDDEIDAMQQDE
+755 DDELLSDEEADAMEQDE
-770 LARQFAQTQQQRY
+770 LARQFAATQQQRY
-783 GEQYQHDVP
+783 GHRW
-792 VNTED
+792 ED
-797 ADAAAEA
+797 DNATDDDEADAAAEA
-804 ELARQFAQTQQQRY
+804 ELARQFAATQQQRY
-818 SGEQPAGAN
+818 ATEQPPGAN
-827 PFSLDDFEFS
+827 PFSPADYEFS
-837 PMKALLDDGPHE
+837 PMKTLVNDGPSE
-849 PLFTPI
+849 PLFTPTPEVQPQQPAQRYQQPAAAPQQGYQPAQHQPI
-855 VEPVQ
+855 HHQPVPPQ
-860 QPQQPVA
+860 PQSYPTASQPVQPQQPVA
-867 PQQQYQQPQQPV
+867 PQGHQPAAP
-879 APQPQYQQPQQ
+879 APQES
-890 PVAPQQQYQQPQ
+890 
-902 QPVAQQPQYQ
+902 
-912 QPQQPVT
+912 
-919 QQPQYQQPQQPVVP
+919 
-933 QPQYQQPQQPV
+933 
-944 APQPQDTLLHPL
+944 LIHPL

-962 SRPLHKP
+962 SRPLQKP

-1102 KDIAGEPVV
+1102 KDIAGDPVV

-1180 DAANALRWCV
+1180 DAANALRWSV

-1212 EKIAEADRMMRPIP
+1212 EKIAEAARMGRPIP
-1226 DPYWKPGDSMDAQHP
+1226 DPYWKPGDSMDAVHP
-1241 VLKKEPYIV
+1241 VLEKLPYIV

-1322 LDQAGA
+1322 LDQGGA

-1343 STLPVRVHGA
+1343 STTPVRVHGA

-1383 ESEGGAGGFD
+1383 ESEGGGGGFD
-1393 GAEEL
+1393 GGEEL
-1398 DPLFDQAVQFVTEKR
+1398 DPLFDQAVNFVTEKR

-1457 PPPFD
+1457 PPPFE

>member
-73 DTLFFIFGVM
+73 DTLFFI
-83 AYTIPVIIVGGCW
+83 
-96 FAWRHQSSDEYID
+96 
-109 YFAVSLRIIGVLALI
+109 
-124 LTSCGLAAINADDIW
+124 
-139 YFASGGVIGSLLSTT
+139 
-154 LQPLLHSSGGTIA
+154 
-167 LLCVFFGVM
+167 FGVM

-369 EEITYTV
+369 EEIIYTA

-437 PPVASVDVPPAQ
+437 PPVASVDVPPSQ
-449 STVAWQPVPGPQT
+449 PTVAWQPVPGPQT

-470 PEGYPQQPQYA
+470 PEGYPQQSQYA

-528 ATAAEQPAQQP
+528 A
-539 YYAPAPE
+539 PAPE
-546 QAVAG
+546 QPVAG

-585 QQPQPVEQQPVV
+585 QQPQSVEQQPVV
-597 EPEPVVEETKPTR
+597 EPEPVVEETKPAR

-792 VNTED
+792 VNAED

-879 APQPQYQQPQQ
+879 PPQQQYQQPQQPVAPQPQYQQPQQQVAPQPQYQQPQQPVAPQPQYQQPQQPVAPQPQYQQPQQ
-890 PVAPQQQYQQPQ
+890 PVAPQQQ
-902 QPVAQQPQYQ
+902 
-912 QPQQPVT
+912 
-919 QQPQYQQPQQPVVP
+919 
-933 QPQYQQPQQPV
+933 
-944 APQPQDTLLHPL
+944 DILLHPL

>member
-1 MSQEYTEDKEVTLTK
+1 MSQEYTEDKDVTLTK

-31 VLFAV
+31 ALFAV

-63 LGGMPGAWLA
+63 LGGAPGAWLA

-96 FAWRHQSSDEYID
+96 FAWRHQSTDDYID
-109 YFAVSLRIIGVLALI
+109 YFAVSLRLIGVLALI

-154 LQPLLHSSGGTIA
+154 LQPLLHSSGGTIM
-167 LLCVFFGVM
+167 LLC
-176 AYTIPVIIVGGCW
+176 I
-189 FAWRH
+189 
-194 QSSDEYIDY
+194 
-203 FAVSLRIIGVL
+203 
-214 ALILTSCGLAA
+214 
-225 INADDIWYFASG
+225 
-237 GVIGSLLSTTL
+237 
-248 QPLLHSS
+248 
-255 GGTIALLCVWAAGL
+255 WAAGL

-276 WVTIAEK
+276 WVSIAEK
-283 LGGWILN
+283 LGGWLLN

-296 NRTRRDDTWVDEDE
+296 NRTRRDDTWVD
-310 YEDDEEYEDENHG
+310 DEEYDDEYDEETDG
-323 KQHESRRARIL
+323 VQRESRRARIL

-344 AEKFINPMGR
+344 AEKFSNPRGR

-369 EEITYTV
+369 EDIQYSA

-399 EYDPLLNGA
+399 EYDPLLNGHSV
-408 PITEPVAVAAAATT
+408 TEPVAAAAAAT
-422 ATQSWAAPVEPVTQT
+422 AVTQT
-437 PPVASVDVPPAQ
+437 WAASADPIMQTPPMPGAEPVVAQP
-449 STVAWQPVPGPQT
+449 TVEWQPVPGPQT

-470 PEGYPQQPQYA
+470 PEGYQPHPQYA
-481 QPAVQYNEPLQQPV
+481 QPQEAQSAPWQQPV
-495 QPQQPYYAP
+495 PVASAPQYAATP
-504 AAEQPAQQPYYAP
+504 
-517 AAEQPVQQPYY
+517 
-528 ATAAEQPAQQP
+528 ATAAEYDSLAPQETQPQ
-539 YYAPAPE
+539 
-546 QAVAG
+546 
-551 NAWQAEEQQSTFAPQ
+551 WQAPDAEQHWQPEPTHQP
-566 STYQTEQTY
+566 TPVYQPE
-575 QQPAA
+575 PIAA
-580 QEPLY
+580 EPSHM
-585 QQPQPVEQQPVV
+585 PPVIEQPVAT
-597 EPEPVVEETKPTR
+597 EPEPVIEETRPAR

-626 REQLAAWYQPIPEPV
+626 REQLAAWYQLIPEPV
-641 KEPEPIKS
+641 KENVPVKPTVS
-649 SLKAPSVAAVPPVE
+649 VAPSIPPVE
-663 AAAAVSPLASG
+663 AVAAAASLDAGIKSGALAAGTAAAAPAFS
-674 VKKATLATGAAATVA
+674 LATGGA
-689 APVFSLANSGGPRP
+689 PRP

-711 QLPRPKRIRVPTR
+711 QLPRPNRVRVPTR

-732 KLPSQRAA
+732 KLPSQRIA
-740 EEKAREAQRNQYDSG
+740 EEKAREAERNQYETGAQLTDE
-755 DQYNDDEIDAMQQDE
+755 EIDAMHQDE
-770 LARQFAQTQQQRY
+770 LARQFAQSQQHRY
-783 GEQYQHDVP
+783 GETYQHD
-792 VNTED
+792 TQQAED
-797 ADAAAEA
+797 DDTAAEA
-804 ELARQFAQTQQQRY
+804 ELARQFAASQQQRY
-818 SGEQPAGAN
+818 SGEQPAGAQ
-827 PFSLDDFEFS
+827 PFSLDDLDFS
-837 PMKALLDDGPHE
+837 PMKVLVDEGPHE
-849 PLFTPI
+849 PLFTPS
-855 VEPVQ
+855 VMPESTPV
-860 QPQQPVA
+860 QQPVA
-867 PQQQYQQPQQPV
+867 PQPQYQQPQQPV

-890 PVAPQQQYQQPQ
+890 PVAPQ
-902 QPVAQQPQYQ
+902 PQYQ
-912 QPQQPVT
+912 QPQQPIA
-919 QQPQYQQPQQPVVP
+919 P

-944 APQPQDTLLHPL
+944 APQPQYQQPQQPVAPQPQYQQPQYQQPQQPVAPQPQYQQPQQPVAPQPQYQQPQQPTAPQDSLIHPL

-962 SRPLHKP
+962 SRPLQRP

-1091 DNPSPLTVVLG
+1091 ENPSPLTVVLG
-1102 KDIAGEPVV
+1102 KDIAGDPVV

-1180 DAANALRWCV
+1180 DAANALRWSV

-1212 EKIAEADRMMRPIP
+1212 EKIAEAARMGRPIP
-1226 DPYWKPGDSMDAQHP
+1226 DPYWKPGDSMDVQHP
-1241 VLKKEPYIV
+1241 VLEKLPYIV

-1322 LDQAGA
+1322 LDQGGA

-1343 STLPVRVHGA
+1343 STMPVRVHGA

-1383 ESEGGAGGFD
+1383 ESEGGGGGFD
-1393 GAEEL
+1393 GGEEL
-1398 DPLFDQAVQFVTEKR
+1398 DALFDQAVNFVTQKR

-1444 SEQGHNGNREVLA
+1444 SAQGHNGNREVLA
-1457 PPPFD
+1457 PPPFE

>member
-1 MSQEYTEDKEVTLTK
+1 MSQEYTEDKEVKLTK

-23 LEALLILI
+23 LEAMLILCS
-31 VLFAV
+31 LFAI

-63 LGGMPGAWLA
+63 LGGAPGAWLA

-83 AYTIPVIIVGGCW
+83 AYTIPVIIIGGCW
-96 FAWRHQSSDEYID
+96 FAWRHQENDEYID
-109 YFAVSLRIIGVLALI
+109 YFAVSLRLIGALALI

-167 LLCVFFGVM
+167 LLC
-176 AYTIPVIIVGGCW
+176 I
-189 FAWRH
+189 
-194 QSSDEYIDY
+194 
-203 FAVSLRIIGVL
+203 
-214 ALILTSCGLAA
+214 
-225 INADDIWYFASG
+225 
-237 GVIGSLLSTTL
+237 
-248 QPLLHSS
+248 
-255 GGTIALLCVWAAGL
+255 WAAGL

-276 WVTIAEK
+276 WVSIAEK
-283 LGGWILN
+283 LGGGILSV
-290 ILTFAS
+290 LTFAS
-296 NRTRRDDTWVDEDE
+296 NRTRRDDTWVDEGE
-310 YEDDEEYEDENHG
+310 YEDDDEEYDDEEAATP
-323 KQHESRRARIL
+323 QESRRARIL
-334 RGALARRKRL
+334 RSALARRKRL
-344 AEKFINPMGR
+344 AEKFTNPMGR
-354 QTDAALF
+354 KTDAALF
-361 SGKRMDDD
+361 SGKRMDDG
-369 EEITYTV
+369 EEAVQYSAS
-376 RGVAADPD
+376 GAPVAAY

-389 GNRATQPEYD
+389 GASAARPAENDVLFSGASAARPGD
-399 EYDPLLNGA
+399 FDLYDPLLNGQSIA
-408 PITEPVAVAAAATT
+408 EPVGAAAAAT
-422 ATQSWAAPVEPVTQT
+422 AAPQPWAESPAGHQGAAPVYQPEAGY
-437 PPVASVDVPPAQ
+437 PP
-449 STVAWQPVPGPQT
+449 QPYQP
-462 GEPVIAPA
+462 EPA
-470 PEGYPQQPQYA
+470 P
-481 QPAVQYNEPLQQPV
+481 
-495 QPQQPYYAP
+495 
-504 AAEQPAQQPYYAP
+504 
-517 AAEQPVQQPYY
+517 
-528 ATAAEQPAQQP
+528 
-539 YYAPAPE
+539 
-546 QAVAG
+546 
-551 NAWQAEEQQSTFAPQ
+551 
-566 STYQTEQTY
+566 Y
-575 QQPAA
+575 QQPAYA
-580 QEPLY
+580 PHAGQPAPQAYQPEPVQY
-585 QQPQPVEQQPVV
+585 QQPVYDPYAGQPAPQGYQPEPAPYQQPVYDPYAGQPAPQGYQ
-597 EPEPVVEETKPTR
+597 PEPVPYQQPVYDPHAGQPAPQAYQPEPVQYQQPVYDPHAVQPAPQGYQPEPAPYQQPVYDPHVAQPAPQGYQPEPAPYQQPAYDPHAGQPAPQAYQPEPAPVPAAQPEPEVVQEEVKR

-626 REQLAAWYQPIPEPV
+626 RELLASWYQPIPEP
-641 KEPEPIKS
+641 ESPIATKPLTPPAS
-649 SLKAPSVAAVPPVE
+649 PSKPPVE
-663 AAAAVSPLASG
+663 STVVSAVAAGVHQATAASGGAAAAKTATAAS
-674 VKKATLATGAAATVA
+674 AAT
-689 APVFSLANSGGPRP
+689 APLFSPASSGPRV

-711 QLPRPKRIRVPTR
+711 KLPRPNRVRVPTR

-732 KLPSQRAA
+732 KLPSQREA
-740 EEKAREAQRNQYDSG
+740 EQRARQAERDPHY
-755 DQYNDDEIDAMQQDE
+755 DDELLSDEEADAMEQDE
-770 LARQFAQTQQQRY
+770 LARQFAATQQQRY
-783 GEQYQHDVP
+783 GHRWEDE
-792 VNTED
+792 NATDDDD

-804 ELARQFAQTQQQRY
+804 ELARQFAATQQQRY
-818 SGEQPAGAN
+818 ASEQPPGAN
-827 PFSLDDFEFS
+827 PFSPADYEFS
-837 PMKALLDDGPHE
+837 PMKTLVNEGPSE
-849 PLFTPI
+849 PLFTPTPE
-855 VEPVQ
+855 VQPQQPAQHYQQPAAAPQQGYQPAQHQPVHPQPVPQQPYQTAPQPVQ
-860 QPQQPVA
+860 QQQPVA
-867 PQQQYQQPQQPV
+867 PQGHQPAAP
-879 APQPQYQQPQQ
+879 APQES
-890 PVAPQQQYQQPQ
+890 
-902 QPVAQQPQYQ
+902 
-912 QPQQPVT
+912 
-919 QQPQYQQPQQPVVP
+919 
-933 QPQYQQPQQPV
+933 
-944 APQPQDTLLHPL
+944 LIHPL

-962 SRPLHKP
+962 SRPLQKP

-1076 QTVYLREVLDNAKFR
+1076 QTVYLREVLDNSKFR

-1102 KDIAGEPVV
+1102 KDIAGDPVV

-1180 DAANALRWCV
+1180 DAANALRWSV

-1212 EKIAEADRMMRPIP
+1212 EKIAEAARMGRPIP
-1226 DPYWKPGDSMDAQHP
+1226 DPYWKPGDSMDAVHP
-1241 VLKKEPYIV
+1241 VLEKLPYIV

-1322 LDQAGA
+1322 LDQGGA

-1343 STLPVRVHGA
+1343 STTPVRVHGA

-1383 ESEGGAGGFD
+1383 ESEGGGGGFD
-1393 GAEEL
+1393 GGEEL
-1398 DPLFDQAVQFVTEKR
+1398 DPLFDQAVSFVTEKR

-1457 PPPFD
+1457 PPPFE

>member
-1 MSQEYTEDKEVTLTK
+1 MSQEYTEDKDVTLTK

-31 VLFAV
+31 ALFAV

-63 LGGMPGAWLA
+63 LGGAPGAWLA

-96 FAWRHQSSDEYID
+96 FAWRHQSTDDYID
-109 YFAVSLRIIGVLALI
+109 YFAVSLRLIGVLALI

-154 LQPLLHSSGGTIA
+154 LQPLLHSSGGTIM
-167 LLCVFFGVM
+167 LLC
-176 AYTIPVIIVGGCW
+176 I
-189 FAWRH
+189 
-194 QSSDEYIDY
+194 
-203 FAVSLRIIGVL
+203 
-214 ALILTSCGLAA
+214 
-225 INADDIWYFASG
+225 
-237 GVIGSLLSTTL
+237 
-248 QPLLHSS
+248 
-255 GGTIALLCVWAAGL
+255 WAAGL

-276 WVTIAEK
+276 WVSIAEK
-283 LGGWILN
+283 LGGWLLN

-296 NRTRRDDTWVDEDE
+296 NRTRRDDTWVD
-310 YEDDEEYEDENHG
+310 DEEYDDEYDEETDG
-323 KQHESRRARIL
+323 VQRESRRARIL

-344 AEKFINPMGR
+344 AEKFSNPRGR

-369 EEITYTV
+369 EDIQYSA

-399 EYDPLLNGA
+399 EYDPLLNGHSV
-408 PITEPVAVAAAATT
+408 TEPVAAAAAAT
-422 ATQSWAAPVEPVTQT
+422 AVTQT
-437 PPVASVDVPPAQ
+437 WAASADPIMQTPPMSGAEPVVAQP
-449 STVAWQPVPGPQT
+449 TVEWQPVPGPQT

-470 PEGYPQQPQYA
+470 PEGYQPHPQYA
-481 QPAVQYNEPLQQPV
+481 QPQEAQSAPWQQPV
-495 QPQQPYYAP
+495 PVASAPQYAATP
-504 AAEQPAQQPYYAP
+504 
-517 AAEQPVQQPYY
+517 
-528 ATAAEQPAQQP
+528 ATAAE
-539 YYAPAPE
+539 YD
-546 QAVAG
+546 
-551 NAWQAEEQQSTFAPQ
+551 SLAPQ
-566 STYQTEQTY
+566 ET
-575 QQPAA
+575 
-580 QEPLY
+580 
-585 QQPQPVEQQPVV
+585 QPQWQPEPTHQPTPVYQPEPIAAEPSHMPPPVIEQPVAT
-597 EPEPVVEETKPTR
+597 EPEPDTEETRPAR

-641 KEPEPIKS
+641 KENVPVKPTVS
-649 SLKAPSVAAVPPVE
+649 VAPSIPPVE
-663 AAAAVSPLASG
+663 AVAAAASLDAGIKSGALAAGAAAAAPAFS
-674 VKKATLATGAAATVA
+674 LATGGA
-689 APVFSLANSGGPRP
+689 PRP

-711 QLPRPKRIRVPTR
+711 QLPRPNRVRVPTR

-732 KLPSQRAA
+732 KLPSQRIA
-740 EEKAREAQRNQYDSG
+740 EEKAREAERNQYETGAQLTDE
-755 DQYNDDEIDAMQQDE
+755 EIDAMHQDE
-770 LARQFAQTQQQRY
+770 LARQFAQSQQHRY
-783 GEQYQHDVP
+783 GETYQHD
-792 VNTED
+792 TQQAED
-797 ADAAAEA
+797 DDTAAEA
-804 ELARQFAQTQQQRY
+804 ELARQFAASQQQRY
-818 SGEQPAGAN
+818 SGEQPAGAQ
-827 PFSLDDFEFS
+827 PFSLDDLDFS
-837 PMKALLDDGPHE
+837 PMKVLVDEGPHE
-849 PLFTPI
+849 PLFTPG
-855 VEPVQ
+855 VMPESTPVQ
-860 QPQQPVA
+860 QPVAPQPQQPVA
-867 PQQQYQQPQQPV
+867 PQPQYQQPQQPV

-890 PVAPQQQYQQPQ
+890 PVAPQPQYQQPQ
-902 QPVAQQPQYQ
+902 QPVA
-912 QPQQPVT
+912 
-919 QQPQYQQPQQPVVP
+919 P

-944 APQPQDTLLHPL
+944 APQPQYQQPQQPVAPQPQYQQPQQPVAPQPQYQQPQQPTAPQDSLIHPL

-962 SRPLHKP
+962 SRPLQRP

-1091 DNPSPLTVVLG
+1091 ENPSPLTVVLG
-1102 KDIAGEPVV
+1102 KDIAGDPVV

-1180 DAANALRWCV
+1180 DAANALRWSV

-1212 EKIAEADRMMRPIP
+1212 EKIAEAARMGRPIP
-1226 DPYWKPGDSMDAQHP
+1226 DPYWKPGDSMDVQHP
-1241 VLKKEPYIV
+1241 VLEKLPYIV

-1322 LDQAGA
+1322 LDQGGA

-1343 STLPVRVHGA
+1343 STMPVRVHGA

-1383 ESEGGAGGFD
+1383 ESEGGGGGFD
-1393 GAEEL
+1393 GGEEL
-1398 DPLFDQAVQFVTEKR
+1398 DALFDQAVNFVTQKR

-1444 SEQGHNGNREVLA
+1444 SAQGNNGNREVLA
-1457 PPPFD
+1457 PPPFE

>member
-1 MSQEYTEDKEVTLTK
+1 MSQEYTEDKDVTLTK

-31 VLFAV
+31 ALFAV

-63 LGGMPGAWLA
+63 LGGAPGAWLA

-96 FAWRHQSSDEYID
+96 FAWRHQSTDDYID
-109 YFAVSLRIIGVLALI
+109 YFAVSLRLIGVLALI

-154 LQPLLHSSGGTIA
+154 LQPLLHSSGGTIM
-167 LLCVFFGVM
+167 LLC
-176 AYTIPVIIVGGCW
+176 I
-189 FAWRH
+189 
-194 QSSDEYIDY
+194 
-203 FAVSLRIIGVL
+203 
-214 ALILTSCGLAA
+214 
-225 INADDIWYFASG
+225 
-237 GVIGSLLSTTL
+237 
-248 QPLLHSS
+248 
-255 GGTIALLCVWAAGL
+255 WAAGL

-276 WVTIAEK
+276 WVSIAEK
-283 LGGWILN
+283 LGGWLLN

-296 NRTRRDDTWVDEDE
+296 NRTRRDDTWVD
-310 YEDDEEYEDENHG
+310 DEEYDDEYDEETDG
-323 KQHESRRARIL
+323 VQRESRRARIL

-344 AEKFINPMGR
+344 AEKFSNPRGR

-369 EEITYTV
+369 EDIQYSA

-399 EYDPLLNGA
+399 EYDPLLNGHSV
-408 PITEPVAVAAAATT
+408 TEPVAAAAAAT
-422 ATQSWAAPVEPVTQT
+422 AVTQT
-437 PPVASVDVPPAQ
+437 WAASADPIMQTPPMPGAEPVVAQP
-449 STVAWQPVPGPQT
+449 TVEWQPVPGPQT

-470 PEGYPQQPQYA
+470 PEGYQPHPQYA
-481 QPAVQYNEPLQQPV
+481 QPQEAQSAPWQQPV
-495 QPQQPYYAP
+495 PVASAPQYAATP
-504 AAEQPAQQPYYAP
+504 
-517 AAEQPVQQPYY
+517 
-528 ATAAEQPAQQP
+528 ATAAEYDSLAPQETQPQ
-539 YYAPAPE
+539 
-546 QAVAG
+546 
-551 NAWQAEEQQSTFAPQ
+551 WQAPDAEQHWQPEPTHQPEPF
-566 STYQTEQTY
+566 YQPE
-575 QQPAA
+575 PIAA
-580 QEPLY
+580 EPSHM
-585 QQPQPVEQQPVV
+585 PPPVIEQPVAT
-597 EPEPVVEETKPTR
+597 EPEPDTEETRPAR

-641 KEPEPIKS
+641 KENVPVKPTVS
-649 SLKAPSVAAVPPVE
+649 VAPSIPPVE
-663 AAAAVSPLASG
+663 AVAAAASLDAGIKSGALAAGAAAAAPAFS
-674 VKKATLATGAAATVA
+674 LATGGA
-689 APVFSLANSGGPRP
+689 PRP

-711 QLPRPKRIRVPTR
+711 QLPRPNRVRVPTR

-732 KLPSQRAA
+732 KLPSQRIA
-740 EEKAREAQRNQYDSG
+740 EEKAREAERNQYETGAQLTDE
-755 DQYNDDEIDAMQQDE
+755 EIDAMHQDE
-770 LARQFAQTQQQRY
+770 LARQFAQSQQHRY
-783 GEQYQHDVP
+783 GETYQHD
-792 VNTED
+792 TQQAED
-797 ADAAAEA
+797 DDTAAEA
-804 ELARQFAQTQQQRY
+804 ELARQFAASQQQRY
-818 SGEQPAGAN
+818 SGEQPAGAQ
-827 PFSLDDFEFS
+827 PFSLDDLDFS
-837 PMKALLDDGPHE
+837 PMKVLVDEGPHE
-849 PLFTPI
+849 PLFTPG
-855 VEPVQ
+855 VMPESTPVQQPVAPQPQYQ

-867 PQQQYQQPQQPV
+867 PQPQYQQPQQPVASQPQYQQPQQPVAPQPQYQQSQQPVAPQPQYQQPQQPV

-890 PVAPQQQYQQPQ
+890 PVAPQ
-902 QPVAQQPQYQ
+902 
-912 QPQQPVT
+912 
-919 QQPQYQQPQQPVVP
+919 
-933 QPQYQQPQQPV
+933 PQYQQPQQPV
-944 APQPQDTLLHPL
+944 APQPQYQQPQQPTAPQDSLIHPL

-962 SRPLHKP
+962 SRPLQRP

-1091 DNPSPLTVVLG
+1091 ENPSPLTVVLG
-1102 KDIAGEPVV
+1102 KDIAGDPVV

-1180 DAANALRWCV
+1180 DAANALRWSV

-1212 EKIAEADRMMRPIP
+1212 EKIAEAARMGRPIP
-1226 DPYWKPGDSMDAQHP
+1226 DPYWKPGDSMDVQHP
-1241 VLKKEPYIV
+1241 VLEKLPYIV

-1322 LDQAGA
+1322 LDQGGA

-1343 STLPVRVHGA
+1343 STMPVRVHGA

-1383 ESEGGAGGFD
+1383 ESEGGGGGFD
-1393 GAEEL
+1393 GGEEL
-1398 DPLFDQAVQFVTEKR
+1398 DALFDQAVNFVTQKR

-1444 SEQGHNGNREVLA
+1444 SAQGHNGNREVLA
-1457 PPPFD
+1457 PPPFE

>member
-73 DTLFFIFGVM
+73 DTLFFI
-83 AYTIPVIIVGGCW
+83 
-96 FAWRHQSSDEYID
+96 
-109 YFAVSLRIIGVLALI
+109 
-124 LTSCGLAAINADDIW
+124 
-139 YFASGGVIGSLLSTT
+139 
-154 LQPLLHSSGGTIA
+154 
-167 LLCVFFGVM
+167 FGVM

-361 SGKRMDDD
+361 SGKRMDDE
-369 EEITYTV
+369 EEITYTA

-449 STVAWQPVPGPQT
+449 PTVAWQPVPGPQT

-481 QPAVQYNEPLQQPV
+481 QPAVQFNEPLQQPV
-495 QPQQPYYAP
+495 QPQQLYYAP

-528 ATAAEQPAQQP
+528 ATAPQQPAQQP

-546 QAVAG
+546 QPVAG

-597 EPEPVVEETKPTR
+597 EPEPVVEETKPAR

-740 EEKAREAQRNQYDSG
+740 EEKGREAQRNQYDSG

-792 VNTED
+792 VNAED

-879 APQPQYQQPQQ
+879 APQQQYQQPQQ

-902 QPVAQQPQYQ
+902 QPVAPQQQYQQPQQPVAPQQQYQQPQQPVAPQPQYQ
-912 QPQQPVT
+912 QPQQPVA
-919 QQPQYQQPQQPVVP
+919 PQQ
-933 QPQYQQPQQPV
+933 QYQQPQQPV

>member
-1 MSQEYTEDKEVTLTK
+1 MSQEYTEDKEVKLTK

-23 LEALLILI
+23 LEAMLILCS
-31 VLFAV
+31 LFAI

-63 LGGMPGAWLA
+63 LGGAPGAWLA

-83 AYTIPVIIVGGCW
+83 AYTIPVIIIGGCW
-96 FAWRHQSSDEYID
+96 FAWRHQENDEYID
-109 YFAVSLRIIGVLALI
+109 YFAVSLRLIGALALI

-167 LLCVFFGVM
+167 LLC
-176 AYTIPVIIVGGCW
+176 I
-189 FAWRH
+189 
-194 QSSDEYIDY
+194 
-203 FAVSLRIIGVL
+203 
-214 ALILTSCGLAA
+214 
-225 INADDIWYFASG
+225 
-237 GVIGSLLSTTL
+237 
-248 QPLLHSS
+248 
-255 GGTIALLCVWAAGL
+255 WAAGL

-276 WVTIAEK
+276 WVSIAEK
-283 LGGWILN
+283 LGGGILSV
-290 ILTFAS
+290 LTFAS
-296 NRTRRDDTWVDEDE
+296 NRTRRDDTWVDEGE
-310 YEDDEEYEDENHG
+310 YEDDEEEYDDEEAARP
-323 KQHESRRARIL
+323 QESRRARIL
-334 RGALARRKRL
+334 RSALARRKRL
-344 AEKFINPMGR
+344 AEKFTNPMGR
-354 QTDAALF
+354 KTDAALF
-361 SGKRMDDD
+361 SGKRMDDG
-369 EEITYTV
+369 EEVVQYSAS
-376 RGVAADPD
+376 GAPVAAD

-389 GNRATQPEYD
+389 GASAARPAEDDVLFSGASAVRPGD
-399 EYDPLLNGA
+399 FDPYDPLLNGHSIA
-408 PITEPVAVAAAATT
+408 EPVSAAAAAT
-422 ATQSWAAPVEPVTQT
+422 AAPQAWAESPVGHHGAAPAYQPEASYPPQQAYQPEPAPFQQ
-437 PPVASVDVPPAQ
+437 AAYQPPAGQ
-449 STVAWQPVPGPQT
+449 TAPQAYQP
-462 GEPVIAPA
+462 EPA
-470 PEGYPQQPQYA
+470 PY
-481 QPAVQYNEPLQQPV
+481 QQPV
-495 QPQQPYYAP
+495 YDPRAG
-504 AAEQPAQQPYYAP
+504 QPAPQAYQP
-517 AAEQPVQQPYY
+517 E
-528 ATAAEQPAQQP
+528 
-539 YYAPAPE
+539 PAP
-546 QAVAG
+546 
-551 NAWQAEEQQSTFAPQ
+551 
-566 STYQTEQTY
+566 Y
-575 QQPAA
+575 QQPAYDPYA
-580 QEPLY
+580 GQPAPQPYQPEPAAY
-585 QQPQPVEQQPVV
+585 QPQSAPVPPP
-597 EPEPVVEETKPTR
+597 EPEPEVVQEEVKR

-626 REQLAAWYQPIPEPV
+626 RELLASWYQPIPEP
-641 KEPEPIKS
+641 ESPIATKPLTPPTTAS
-649 SLKAPSVAAVPPVE
+649 KPPVE
-663 AAAAVSPLASG
+663 TTVVSAVAAGVHQATAASGGAAAATSSTAAS
-674 VKKATLATGAAATVA
+674 AAAT
-689 APVFSLANSGGPRP
+689 PLFSPASSGPRV

-711 QLPRPKRIRVPTR
+711 KLPRPNRVRVPTR

-732 KLPSQRAA
+732 KLPSQREA
-740 EEKAREAQRNQYDSG
+740 EQRARQAERDPHY
-755 DQYNDDEIDAMQQDE
+755 DDELLSDEEADAMEQDE
-770 LARQFAQTQQQRY
+770 LARQFAATQQQRY
-783 GEQYQHDVP
+783 GHRW
-792 VNTED
+792 ED
-797 ADAAAEA
+797 DNATDDDEADAAAEA
-804 ELARQFAQTQQQRY
+804 ELARQFAATQQQRY
-818 SGEQPAGAN
+818 ATEQPPGAN
-827 PFSLDDFEFS
+827 PFSPADYEFS
-837 PMKALLDDGPHE
+837 PMKTLVNDGPSE
-849 PLFTPI
+849 PLFTPTPEVQPQQPAQRYQQPAAAPQQGYQPAQHQPI
-855 VEPVQ
+855 HHQPVPPQ
-860 QPQQPVA
+860 PQSYPTASQPVQPQQPVA
-867 PQQQYQQPQQPV
+867 PQGHQPAAP
-879 APQPQYQQPQQ
+879 APQES
-890 PVAPQQQYQQPQ
+890 
-902 QPVAQQPQYQ
+902 
-912 QPQQPVT
+912 
-919 QQPQYQQPQQPVVP
+919 
-933 QPQYQQPQQPV
+933 
-944 APQPQDTLLHPL
+944 LIHPL

-962 SRPLHKP
+962 SRPLQKP

-1102 KDIAGEPVV
+1102 KDIAGDPVV

-1180 DAANALRWCV
+1180 DAANALRWSV

-1212 EKIAEADRMMRPIP
+1212 EKIAEAARMGRPIP
-1226 DPYWKPGDSMDAQHP
+1226 DPYWKPGDSMDAVHP
-1241 VLKKEPYIV
+1241 VLEKLPYIV

-1322 LDQAGA
+1322 LDQGGA

-1343 STLPVRVHGA
+1343 STTPVRVHGA

-1383 ESEGGAGGFD
+1383 ESEGGGGGFD
-1393 GAEEL
+1393 GGEEL
-1398 DPLFDQAVQFVTEKR
+1398 DPLFDQAVNFVTEKR

-1457 PPPFD
+1457 PPPFE

>member
-1 MSQEYTEDKEVTLTK
+1 MSQEYTEDKEVKLTK

-23 LEALLILI
+23 LEALLILCS
-31 VLFAV
+31 LFAI

-63 LGGMPGAWLA
+63 IGGIPGAWLA

-83 AYTIPVIIVGGCW
+83 AYTIPVIIIGGCW
-96 FAWRHQSSDEYID
+96 FAWRNQASDEYID
-109 YFAVSLRIIGVLALI
+109 YFAVSLRLIGALALI

-167 LLCVFFGVM
+167 LLC
-176 AYTIPVIIVGGCW
+176 I
-189 FAWRH
+189 
-194 QSSDEYIDY
+194 
-203 FAVSLRIIGVL
+203 
-214 ALILTSCGLAA
+214 
-225 INADDIWYFASG
+225 
-237 GVIGSLLSTTL
+237 
-248 QPLLHSS
+248 
-255 GGTIALLCVWAAGL
+255 WAAGL

-276 WVTIAEK
+276 WVSIAEK
-283 LGGWILN
+283 LGGAILSV
-290 ILTFAS
+290 LTFAS

-310 YEDDEEYEDENHG
+310 YEDDEDDYDDAV
-323 KQHESRRARIL
+323 KPQESRRARIL
-334 RGALARRKRL
+334 RSALARRQRL
-344 AEKFINPMGR
+344 AEKFSNPMGR
-354 QTDAALF
+354 KTDAALF
-361 SGKRMDDD
+361 SGKRMDDA
-369 EEITYTV
+369 EEDV
-376 RGVAADPD
+376 QFSANGAPVAAD

-389 GNRATQPEYD
+389 GSSAARPGDADDVLFSGASAARPGD
-399 EYDPLLNGA
+399 FDPYDPLLNGHSIA
-408 PITEPVAVAAAATT
+408 DPLAAAAAAT
-422 ATQSWAAPVEPVTQT
+422 AAPQAWAEPV
-437 PPVASVDVPPAQ
+437 AEHVP
-449 STVAWQPVPGPQT
+449 QPVYQPDPS
-462 GEPVIAPA
+462 
-470 PEGYPQQPQYA
+470 YPQHQAYQP
-481 QPAVQYNEPLQQPV
+481 
-495 QPQQPYYAP
+495 
-504 AAEQPAQQPYYAP
+504 EQA
-517 AAEQPVQQPYY
+517 PVQQPVY
-528 ATAAEQPAQQP
+528 QPEPSYPQHQAYQ
-539 YYAPAPE
+539 PE
-546 QAVAG
+546 QA
-551 NAWQAEEQQSTFAPQ
+551 
-566 STYQTEQTY
+566 
-575 QQPAA
+575 
-580 QEPLY
+580 
-585 QQPQPVEQQPVV
+585 PVQQPVYQ
-597 EPEPVVEETKPTR
+597 PEPSYPQHQAYQPEQAPVQQAVYQPEPSYPQHQAYQPEQAPVQQPVYQPEPSYPQHQAYQPEQAPVQQPVYQPEPSYPQHQAYQPEQAPVQQPVYQPEPPAPAVTPEAPQEEVKPQR
-610 PPLYYFEEV
+610 PPMYYFEEV

-626 REQLAAWYQPIPEPV
+626 REQLAAWYQPIPEPAS
-641 KEPEPIKS
+641 P
-649 SLKAPSVAAVPPVE
+649 VATRPVTPPPVSPVE
-663 AAAAVSPLASG
+663 AAAVT
-674 VKKATLATGAAATVA
+674 TLAAGVHQATSAGATAATVA
-689 APVFSLANSGGPRP
+689 STASSAAPLFSPASGGPRA

-711 QLPRPKRIRVPTR
+711 KLPRPNHVRVPTR

-732 KLPSQRAA
+732 KLPSQRMA
-740 EEKAREAQRNQYDSG
+740 EERARKAELNQAY
-755 DQYNDDEIDAMQQDE
+755 DDEPLTDEEADALEQDE
-770 LARQFAQTQQQRY
+770 LARQFAATQQQRY
-783 GEQYQHDVP
+783 GEVYAQDE
-792 VNTED
+792 ED
-797 ADAAAEA
+797 DSAAEA
-804 ELARQFAQTQQQRY
+804 ELARQFAASQQQRY
-818 SGEQPAGAN
+818 SSEQPQGAT
-827 PFSLDDFEFS
+827 PFSPADYDFS
-837 PMKALLDDGPHE
+837 PMKALVDDGPSE
-849 PLFTPI
+849 PLFTPLP
-855 VEPVQ
+855 ETPPPV
-860 QPQQPVA
+860 
-867 PQQQYQQPQQPV
+867 QQYQQPAQQQPV
-879 APQPQYQQPQQ
+879 
-890 PVAPQQQYQQPQ
+890 QQYQQPVPSSPVQQPYQ
-902 QPVAQQPQYQ
+902 QPVQPAQPPQMAQQHQPAAQSY
-912 QPQQPVT
+912 QPQQAH
-919 QQPQYQQPQQPVVP
+919 QGHMPQQTAPVP
-933 QPQYQQPQQPV
+933 S
-944 APQPQDTLLHPL
+944 QDSLIHPL
-956 LMRNGD
+956 LMRNGN
-962 SRPLHKP
+962 SQPMQRP

-1052 VAVRVVEVIPG
+1052 IAVRVVEVIPG

-1076 QTVYLREVLDNAKFR
+1076 QTVYLREVLDNTKFR

-1102 KDIAGEPVV
+1102 KDIAGDPVV

-1180 DAANALRWCV
+1180 DAANALRWSV

-1212 EKIAEADRMMRPIP
+1212 EKIAEAARMGRPIP
-1226 DPYWKPGDSMDAQHP
+1226 DPYWKPGDSMDAVHP
-1241 VLKKEPYIV
+1241 VLEKLPYIV

-1322 LDQAGA
+1322 LDQGGA

-1343 STLPVRVHGA
+1343 STMPVRVHGA

-1383 ESEGGAGGFD
+1383 ESEGGSGGFD
-1393 GAEEL
+1393 GGEEL
-1398 DPLFDQAVQFVTEKR
+1398 DSLFDQAVNFVTEKR

-1457 PPPFD
+1457 PPPFE

>member
-1 MSQEYTEDKEVTLTK
+1 
-16 LSSGRRL
+16 SGRRL
-23 LEALLILI
+23 LEAMLILCS
-31 VLFAV
+31 LFAI

-63 LGGMPGAWLA
+63 LGGAPGAWLA

-83 AYTIPVIIVGGCW
+83 AYTIPVIIIGGCW
-96 FAWRHQSSDEYID
+96 FAWRHQENDEYID
-109 YFAVSLRIIGVLALI
+109 YFAVSLRLIGALALI

-167 LLCVFFGVM
+167 LLC
-176 AYTIPVIIVGGCW
+176 I
-189 FAWRH
+189 
-194 QSSDEYIDY
+194 
-203 FAVSLRIIGVL
+203 
-214 ALILTSCGLAA
+214 
-225 INADDIWYFASG
+225 
-237 GVIGSLLSTTL
+237 
-248 QPLLHSS
+248 
-255 GGTIALLCVWAAGL
+255 WAAGL

-276 WVTIAEK
+276 WVSIAEK
-283 LGGWILN
+283 LGGGILSV
-290 ILTFAS
+290 LTFAS
-296 NRTRRDDTWVDEDE
+296 NRTRRDDTWVDEGE
-310 YEDDEEYEDENHG
+310 YEDDEEEYDDEEAARP
-323 KQHESRRARIL
+323 QESRRARIL
-334 RGALARRKRL
+334 RSALARRKRL
-344 AEKFINPMGR
+344 AEKFTNPMGR
-354 QTDAALF
+354 KTDAALF
-361 SGKRMDDD
+361 SGKRMDDG
-369 EEITYTV
+369 EEVVQYSAS
-376 RGVAADPD
+376 GAPVAAD

-389 GNRATQPEYD
+389 GASAARPAEDDVLFSGASAVRPGD
-399 EYDPLLNGA
+399 FDPYDPLLNGHSIA
-408 PITEPVAVAAAATT
+408 EPVSAAAAAT
-422 ATQSWAAPVEPVTQT
+422 AAPQAWAESPVGHHGAAPAYQPEASYPPQQAYQPEPAPFQQ
-437 PPVASVDVPPAQ
+437 AAYQPPAGQ
-449 STVAWQPVPGPQT
+449 TAPQAYQP
-462 GEPVIAPA
+462 EPA
-470 PEGYPQQPQYA
+470 PY
-481 QPAVQYNEPLQQPV
+481 QQPV
-495 QPQQPYYAP
+495 YDPRAGQPAPQAYQPEPAPYQQPVYDPRAG
-504 AAEQPAQQPYYAP
+504 QPAPQAYQPEPAPYQQPAYDPYAGQP
-517 AAEQPVQQPYY
+517 APQAYQPEPAPYQQPAYDPH
-528 ATAAEQPAQQP
+528 AGQPAPQAYQPEPAPYQQP
-539 YYAPAPE
+539 AYDPYAGQPAP
-546 QAVAG
+546 
-551 NAWQAEEQQSTFAPQ
+551 
-566 STYQTEQTY
+566 QTY
-575 QQPAA
+575 QQPAYDPNA
-580 QEPLY
+580 GQLAPQTY
-585 QQPQPVEQQPVV
+585 QQPAYDPNAGQPAPQPYQPEPAAYQPQSAPVPPP
-597 EPEPVVEETKPTR
+597 EPEPEVVQEEVKR

-626 REQLAAWYQPIPEPV
+626 RELLASWYQPIPEP
-641 KEPEPIKS
+641 ESPIATKPLTPPTTAS
-649 SLKAPSVAAVPPVE
+649 KPPVE
-663 AAAAVSPLASG
+663 TTVVSAVAAGVHQATAASGGAAAATSSTAAS
-674 VKKATLATGAAATVA
+674 AAAT
-689 APVFSLANSGGPRP
+689 PLFSPASSGPRV

-711 QLPRPKRIRVPTR
+711 KLPRPNRVRVPTR

-732 KLPSQRAA
+732 KLPSQREA
-740 EEKAREAQRNQYDSG
+740 EQRARQAERDPHY
-755 DQYNDDEIDAMQQDE
+755 DDELLSDEEADAMEQDE
-770 LARQFAQTQQQRY
+770 LARQFAATQQQRY
-783 GEQYQHDVP
+783 GHRW
-792 VNTED
+792 ED
-797 ADAAAEA
+797 DNATDDDEADAAAEA
-804 ELARQFAQTQQQRY
+804 ELARQFAATQQQRY
-818 SGEQPAGAN
+818 ATEQPPGAN
-827 PFSLDDFEFS
+827 PFSPADYEFS
-837 PMKALLDDGPHE
+837 PMKTLVNDGPSE
-849 PLFTPI
+849 PLFTPTPEVQPQQPAQRYQQPAAAPQQGYQPAQHQPI
-855 VEPVQ
+855 HHQPVPPQ
-860 QPQQPVA
+860 PQSYPTASQPVQPQQPVA
-867 PQQQYQQPQQPV
+867 PQGHQPAAP
-879 APQPQYQQPQQ
+879 APQES
-890 PVAPQQQYQQPQ
+890 
-902 QPVAQQPQYQ
+902 
-912 QPQQPVT
+912 
-919 QQPQYQQPQQPVVP
+919 
-933 QPQYQQPQQPV
+933 
-944 APQPQDTLLHPL
+944 LIHPL

-962 SRPLHKP
+962 SRPLQKP

-1102 KDIAGEPVV
+1102 KDIAGDPVV

-1180 DAANALRWCV
+1180 DAANALRWSV

-1212 EKIAEADRMMRPIP
+1212 EKIAEAARMGRPIP
-1226 DPYWKPGDSMDAQHP
+1226 DPYWKPGDSMDAVHP
-1241 VLKKEPYIV
+1241 VLEKLPYIV

-1322 LDQAGA
+1322 LDQGGA

-1343 STLPVRVHGA
+1343 STTPVRVHGA

-1383 ESEGGAGGFD
+1383 ESEGGGGGFD
-1393 GAEEL
+1393 GGEEL
-1398 DPLFDQAVQFVTEKR
+1398 DPLFDQAVNFVTEKR

-1457 PPPFD
+1457 PPPFE

>member
-1 MSQEYTEDKEVTLTK
+1 MSQEYTEDKDVTLTK

-31 VLFAV
+31 ALFAV

-63 LGGMPGAWLA
+63 LGGAPGAWLA

-96 FAWRHQSSDEYID
+96 FAWRHQSTDDYID
-109 YFAVSLRIIGVLALI
+109 YFAVSLRLIGVLALI

-154 LQPLLHSSGGTIA
+154 LQPLLHSSGGTIM
-167 LLCVFFGVM
+167 LLC
-176 AYTIPVIIVGGCW
+176 I
-189 FAWRH
+189 
-194 QSSDEYIDY
+194 
-203 FAVSLRIIGVL
+203 
-214 ALILTSCGLAA
+214 
-225 INADDIWYFASG
+225 
-237 GVIGSLLSTTL
+237 
-248 QPLLHSS
+248 
-255 GGTIALLCVWAAGL
+255 WAAGL

-276 WVTIAEK
+276 WVSIAEK
-283 LGGWILN
+283 LGGWLLN

-296 NRTRRDDTWVDEDE
+296 NRTRRDDTWVD
-310 YEDDEEYEDENHG
+310 DEEYDDEYDEETDG
-323 KQHESRRARIL
+323 VQRESRRARIL

-344 AEKFINPMGR
+344 AEKFSNPRGR

-369 EEITYTV
+369 EDIQYSA

-399 EYDPLLNGA
+399 EYDPLLNGHSV
-408 PITEPVAVAAAATT
+408 TEPVAAAAAAT
-422 ATQSWAAPVEPVTQT
+422 AVTQT
-437 PPVASVDVPPAQ
+437 WAASADPIMQTPPMPGAEPVVAQP
-449 STVAWQPVPGPQT
+449 TVEWQPVPGPQT

-470 PEGYPQQPQYA
+470 PEGYQPHPQYA
-481 QPAVQYNEPLQQPV
+481 QPQEAQSAPWQQPV
-495 QPQQPYYAP
+495 PVASAPQYAATP
-504 AAEQPAQQPYYAP
+504 
-517 AAEQPVQQPYY
+517 
-528 ATAAEQPAQQP
+528 ATAAE
-539 YYAPAPE
+539 YD
-546 QAVAG
+546 
-551 NAWQAEEQQSTFAPQ
+551 SLAPQ
-566 STYQTEQTY
+566 ET
-575 QQPAA
+575 
-580 QEPLY
+580 
-585 QQPQPVEQQPVV
+585 QPQWQPEPTHQPTPVYQPEPIAAEPSHMPPPVIEQPVAT
-597 EPEPVVEETKPTR
+597 EPEPDTEETRPAR

-641 KEPEPIKS
+641 KENVPVKPTVS
-649 SLKAPSVAAVPPVE
+649 VAPSIPPVE
-663 AAAAVSPLASG
+663 AVAAAASLDAGIKSGALAAGAAAAAPAFS
-674 VKKATLATGAAATVA
+674 LATGGA
-689 APVFSLANSGGPRP
+689 PRP

-711 QLPRPKRIRVPTR
+711 QLPRPNRVRVPTR

-732 KLPSQRAA
+732 KLPSQRIA
-740 EEKAREAQRNQYDSG
+740 EEKAREAERNQYETGAQLTDE
-755 DQYNDDEIDAMQQDE
+755 EIDAMHQDE
-770 LARQFAQTQQQRY
+770 LARQFAQSQQHRY
-783 GEQYQHDVP
+783 GETYQHD
-792 VNTED
+792 TQQAED
-797 ADAAAEA
+797 DDTAAEA
-804 ELARQFAQTQQQRY
+804 ELARQFAASQQQRY
-818 SGEQPAGAN
+818 SGEQPAGAQ
-827 PFSLDDFEFS
+827 PFSLDDLDFS
-837 PMKALLDDGPHE
+837 PMKVLVDEGPHE
-849 PLFTPI
+849 PLFTPG
-855 VEPVQ
+855 VMPESTPVQQPVAPQPQPQYQ

-867 PQQQYQQPQQPV
+867 SQPQYQQPQQPV

-890 PVAPQQQYQQPQ
+890 PVAPQPQYQQPQ
-902 QPVAQQPQYQ
+902 QPVA
-912 QPQQPVT
+912 
-919 QQPQYQQPQQPVVP
+919 P

-944 APQPQDTLLHPL
+944 APQPQYQQPQQPVAPQPQYQQPQQLVAPQPQYQQPQQPTAPQDSLIHPL

-962 SRPLHKP
+962 SRPLQRP

-1091 DNPSPLTVVLG
+1091 ENPSPLTVVLG
-1102 KDIAGEPVV
+1102 KDIAGDPVV

-1180 DAANALRWCV
+1180 DAANALRWSV

-1212 EKIAEADRMMRPIP
+1212 EKIAEAARMGRPIP
-1226 DPYWKPGDSMDAQHP
+1226 DPYWKPGDSMDVQHP
-1241 VLKKEPYIV
+1241 VLEKLPYIV

-1322 LDQAGA
+1322 LDQGGA

-1343 STLPVRVHGA
+1343 STMPVRVHGA

-1383 ESEGGAGGFD
+1383 ESEGGGGGFD
-1393 GAEEL
+1393 GGEEL
-1398 DPLFDQAVQFVTEKR
+1398 DALFDQAVNFVTQKR

-1444 SEQGHNGNREVLA
+1444 SAQGHNGNREVLA
-1457 PPPFD
+1457 PPPFE

>member
-73 DTLFFIFGVM
+73 DTLFFI
-83 AYTIPVIIVGGCW
+83 
-96 FAWRHQSSDEYID
+96 
-109 YFAVSLRIIGVLALI
+109 
-124 LTSCGLAAINADDIW
+124 
-139 YFASGGVIGSLLSTT
+139 
-154 LQPLLHSSGGTIA
+154 
-167 LLCVFFGVM
+167 FGVM

-369 EEITYTV
+369 EEITYTA

-437 PPVASVDVPPAQ
+437 PPVASVDVPPSQ
-449 STVAWQPVPGPQT
+449 PTVAWQPVPGPQT

-470 PEGYPQQPQYA
+470 PEGYPQQSQYA

-528 ATAAEQPAQQP
+528 ATAPEQPAQQP

-546 QAVAG
+546 QPVAG

-597 EPEPVVEETKPTR
+597 EPEPVVEETKPAR

-755 DQYNDDEIDAMQQDE
+755 DHYNDDEIDAMQQDE

-792 VNTED
+792 VNAED

-879 APQPQYQQPQQ
+879 PPQPQYQQPQQPVAPQPQYQQPQQPVAPQPQYQQPQQPVAPQPQYQQPQQ
-890 PVAPQQQYQQPQ
+890 PVAPQQ
-902 QPVAQQPQYQ
+902 
-912 QPQQPVT
+912 
-919 QQPQYQQPQQPVVP
+919 
-933 QPQYQQPQQPV
+933 QYQQPQQPV

>member
-1 MSQEYTEDKEVTLTK
+1 MSQEYTEDKDVTLTK

-31 VLFAV
+31 ALFAV

-63 LGGMPGAWLA
+63 LGGAPGAWLA

-96 FAWRHQSSDEYID
+96 FAWRHQSTDDYID
-109 YFAVSLRIIGVLALI
+109 YFAVSLRLIGVLALI

-154 LQPLLHSSGGTIA
+154 LQPLLHSSGGTIM
-167 LLCVFFGVM
+167 LLC
-176 AYTIPVIIVGGCW
+176 I
-189 FAWRH
+189 
-194 QSSDEYIDY
+194 
-203 FAVSLRIIGVL
+203 
-214 ALILTSCGLAA
+214 
-225 INADDIWYFASG
+225 
-237 GVIGSLLSTTL
+237 
-248 QPLLHSS
+248 
-255 GGTIALLCVWAAGL
+255 WAAGL

-276 WVTIAEK
+276 WVSIAEK
-283 LGGWILN
+283 LGGWLLN

-296 NRTRRDDTWVDEDE
+296 NRTRRDDTWVD
-310 YEDDEEYEDENHG
+310 DEEYDDEYDEETDG
-323 KQHESRRARIL
+323 VQRESRRARIL

-344 AEKFINPMGR
+344 AEKFSNPRGR

-369 EEITYTV
+369 EDIQYSA

-399 EYDPLLNGA
+399 DYDPLLNGHSV
-408 PITEPVAVAAAATT
+408 TEPVAAAAAAT
-422 ATQSWAAPVEPVTQT
+422 AVTQT
-437 PPVASVDVPPAQ
+437 WAASADPIMQTPPMPGAEPVVAQP
-449 STVAWQPVPGPQT
+449 TVEWQPVPGPQT

-470 PEGYPQQPQYA
+470 PEGYQPHPQYA
-481 QPAVQYNEPLQQPV
+481 QPQEAQSAPWQQPV
-495 QPQQPYYAP
+495 PVASAPQYAATP
-504 AAEQPAQQPYYAP
+504 
-517 AAEQPVQQPYY
+517 
-528 ATAAEQPAQQP
+528 ATAAEYDSLAPQETQPQ
-539 YYAPAPE
+539 
-546 QAVAG
+546 
-551 NAWQAEEQQSTFAPQ
+551 WQAPDAEQHWQPEPTHQPEPV
-566 STYQTEQTY
+566 YQPE
-575 QQPAA
+575 PIAA
-580 QEPLY
+580 EPSHM
-585 QQPQPVEQQPVV
+585 PPPVIEQPVAT
-597 EPEPVVEETKPTR
+597 EPEPDTEETRPAR

-641 KEPEPIKS
+641 KENVPVKPTVS
-649 SLKAPSVAAVPPVE
+649 VAPSIPPVE
-663 AAAAVSPLASG
+663 AVAAAASLDAGIKSGALAAGAAAAAPAFS
-674 VKKATLATGAAATVA
+674 LATGGA
-689 APVFSLANSGGPRP
+689 PRP

-711 QLPRPKRIRVPTR
+711 QLPRPNRVRVPTR

-732 KLPSQRAA
+732 KLPSQRIA
-740 EEKAREAQRNQYDSG
+740 EEKAREAERNQYETGVQLTDE
-755 DQYNDDEIDAMQQDE
+755 EIDAMHQDE
-770 LARQFAQTQQQRY
+770 LARQFAQSQQHRY
-783 GEQYQHDVP
+783 GETYQHD
-792 VNTED
+792 TQQAED
-797 ADAAAEA
+797 DDTAAEA
-804 ELARQFAQTQQQRY
+804 ELARQFAASQQQRY
-818 SGEQPAGAN
+818 SGEQPAGAQ
-827 PFSLDDFEFS
+827 PFSLDDLDFS
-837 PMKALLDDGPHE
+837 PMKVLVDEGPHE
-849 PLFTPI
+849 PLFTPG
-855 VEPVQ
+855 VMPESTPVQQPVAPQPQPQYQQSQQPVAPQPQYQ

-867 PQQQYQQPQQPV
+867 PQPQYQPPQQPTAPQPQYQQPQQPV

-890 PVAPQQQYQQPQ
+890 PVAPQPQYQQPQ
-902 QPVAQQPQYQ
+902 QPVA
-912 QPQQPVT
+912 
-919 QQPQYQQPQQPVVP
+919 P

-944 APQPQDTLLHPL
+944 APQPQYQQPQQPTAPQDSLIHPL

-962 SRPLHKP
+962 SRPLQRP

-1091 DNPSPLTVVLG
+1091 ENPSPLTVVLG
-1102 KDIAGEPVV
+1102 KDIAGDPVV

-1180 DAANALRWCV
+1180 DAANALRWSV

-1212 EKIAEADRMMRPIP
+1212 EKIAEAARMGRPIP
-1226 DPYWKPGDSMDAQHP
+1226 DPYWKPGDSMDVQHP
-1241 VLKKEPYIV
+1241 VLEKLPYIV

-1322 LDQAGA
+1322 LDQGGA

-1343 STLPVRVHGA
+1343 STMPVRVHGA

-1383 ESEGGAGGFD
+1383 ESEGGGGGFD
-1393 GAEEL
+1393 GGEEL
-1398 DPLFDQAVQFVTEKR
+1398 DALFDQAVNFVTQKR

-1444 SEQGHNGNREVLA
+1444 SAQGHNGNREVLA
-1457 PPPFD
+1457 PPPFE

>member
-73 DTLFFIFGVM
+73 DTLFFI
-83 AYTIPVIIVGGCW
+83 
-96 FAWRHQSSDEYID
+96 
-109 YFAVSLRIIGVLALI
+109 
-124 LTSCGLAAINADDIW
+124 
-139 YFASGGVIGSLLSTT
+139 
-154 LQPLLHSSGGTIA
+154 
-167 LLCVFFGVM
+167 FGVM

-369 EEITYTV
+369 EEITYTA

-437 PPVASVDVPPAQ
+437 PPVASVDVPPSQ
-449 STVAWQPVPGPQT
+449 PTVAWQPVPGPQT

-470 PEGYPQQPQYA
+470 PEGYPQQSQYA

-528 ATAAEQPAQQP
+528 ATAPEQPAQQP

-546 QAVAG
+546 QPVAG

-585 QQPQPVEQQPVV
+585 QQPQSVEQQPVV
-597 EPEPVVEETKPTR
+597 EPEPVVEETKPAR

-792 VNTED
+792 VNAED

-879 APQPQYQQPQQ
+879 PPQQQYQQPQQPVAPQPQYQQPQQQVAPQPQYQQPQQPVAPQPQYQQPQQPVAPQPQYQQPQQ
-890 PVAPQQQYQQPQ
+890 PVAPQQ
-902 QPVAQQPQYQ
+902 
-912 QPQQPVT
+912 
-919 QQPQYQQPQQPVVP
+919 
-933 QPQYQQPQQPV
+933 
-944 APQPQDTLLHPL
+944 QDTLLHPL

-969 TTPLPSLD
+969 TTPMPSLD

>member
-73 DTLFFIFGVM
+73 DTLFFI
-83 AYTIPVIIVGGCW
+83 
-96 FAWRHQSSDEYID
+96 
-109 YFAVSLRIIGVLALI
+109 
-124 LTSCGLAAINADDIW
+124 
-139 YFASGGVIGSLLSTT
+139 
-154 LQPLLHSSGGTIA
+154 
-167 LLCVFFGVM
+167 FGVM

-369 EEITYTV
+369 EEITYTA

-437 PPVASVDVPPAQ
+437 PPVASVDVPPSQ
-449 STVAWQPVPGPQT
+449 PTVAWQPVPGPQT

-470 PEGYPQQPQYA
+470 PEGYPQQSQYA

-528 ATAAEQPAQQP
+528 ATAPEQPAQQP

-546 QAVAG
+546 QPVAG

-597 EPEPVVEETKPTR
+597 EPEPVVEETKPAR

-792 VNTED
+792 VNAED

-879 APQPQYQQPQQ
+879 VPQQ
-890 PVAPQQQYQQPQ
+890 
-902 QPVAQQPQYQ
+902 
-912 QPQQPVT
+912 
-919 QQPQYQQPQQPVVP
+919 
-933 QPQYQQPQQPV
+933 QYQQPQQPV

>member
-1 MSQEYTEDKEVTLTK
+1 MSQEYTEDKEVKLTK

-23 LEALLILI
+23 LEAMLILCS
-31 VLFAV
+31 LFAI

-63 LGGMPGAWLA
+63 LGGAPGAWLA

-83 AYTIPVIIVGGCW
+83 AYTIPVIIIGGCW
-96 FAWRHQSSDEYID
+96 FAWRHQENDEYID
-109 YFAVSLRIIGVLALI
+109 YFAVSLRLIGALALI

-167 LLCVFFGVM
+167 LLC
-176 AYTIPVIIVGGCW
+176 I
-189 FAWRH
+189 
-194 QSSDEYIDY
+194 
-203 FAVSLRIIGVL
+203 
-214 ALILTSCGLAA
+214 
-225 INADDIWYFASG
+225 
-237 GVIGSLLSTTL
+237 
-248 QPLLHSS
+248 
-255 GGTIALLCVWAAGL
+255 WAAGL

-276 WVTIAEK
+276 WVSIAEK
-283 LGGWILN
+283 LGGGILSV
-290 ILTFAS
+290 LTFAS
-296 NRTRRDDTWVDEDE
+296 NRTRRDDTWVDEGE
-310 YEDDEEYEDENHG
+310 YEDDDEEYDDEEAATP
-323 KQHESRRARIL
+323 QESRRARIL
-334 RGALARRKRL
+334 RSALARRKRL
-344 AEKFINPMGR
+344 AEKFTNPMGR
-354 QTDAALF
+354 KTDAALF
-361 SGKRMDDD
+361 SGKRMDDG
-369 EEITYTV
+369 EEAVQYSAS
-376 RGVAADPD
+376 GAPVAAD

-389 GNRATQPEYD
+389 GASAARPTEDDVLFSGASAARPGD
-399 EYDPLLNGA
+399 FDPYDPLLNGHSIA
-408 PITEPVAVAAAATT
+408 EPVGAAAAAT
-422 ATQSWAAPVEPVTQT
+422 AAPQ
-437 PPVASVDVPPAQ
+437 
-449 STVAWQPVPGPQT
+449 AWAESAAGHQGA
-462 GEPVIAPA
+462 APA
-470 PEGYPQQPQYA
+470 YQPEAGYPPQAYQPEPAPYQQPTYDPYAA
-481 QPAVQYNEPLQQPV
+481 QPAPQAYQP
-495 QPQQPYYAP
+495 
-504 AAEQPAQQPYYAP
+504 E
-517 AAEQPVQQPYY
+517 
-528 ATAAEQPAQQP
+528 
-539 YYAPAPE
+539 PAP
-546 QAVAG
+546 
-551 NAWQAEEQQSTFAPQ
+551 
-566 STYQTEQTY
+566 Y
-575 QQPAA
+575 QQPTYDPYAA
-580 QEPLY
+580 QPAPQAYQPEPAPY
-585 QQPQPVEQQPVV
+585 QQPTYDPYAAQPAPQAYQPEPAPYQQPTYDPYAAQPAPQGYQPEPAPYQQPTYDPHAAQPAPQAYQPQSAPVPSP
-597 EPEPVVEETKPTR
+597 EPEPEVAPEEVKR

-626 REQLAAWYQPIPEPV
+626 RELLASWYQPIPEP
-641 KEPEPIKS
+641 ESPIATKPLTPPAS
-649 SLKAPSVAAVPPVE
+649 SSKPPVE
-663 AAAAVSPLASG
+663 TTVVSAVAAGVHQATAASGGAAAATSATAAS
-674 VKKATLATGAAATVA
+674 AAA
-689 APVFSLANSGGPRP
+689 APLFSPASSGPRV

-711 QLPRPKRIRVPTR
+711 KLPRPNRVRVPTR

-732 KLPSQRAA
+732 KLPSQREA
-740 EEKAREAQRNQYDSG
+740 EQRARQAERDPHY
-755 DQYNDDEIDAMQQDE
+755 DDELLSDEEADAMEQDE
-770 LARQFAQTQQQRY
+770 LARQFAATQQQRY
-783 GEQYQHDVP
+783 GHRWEDD
-792 VNTED
+792 NATDDDD
-797 ADAAAEA
+797 ADTAAEA
-804 ELARQFAQTQQQRY
+804 ELARQFAATQQQRY
-818 SGEQPAGAN
+818 AAEQPPGAN
-827 PFSLDDFEFS
+827 PFSPADYEFS
-837 PMKALLDDGPHE
+837 PMKTLVNEGPSE
-849 PLFTPI
+849 PLFTPTPE
-855 VEPVQ
+855 VQPQQPAPHYQQPAAAPQQGYQPAQHQPVHPQPVPPQPYQTAPQPVQ
-860 QPQQPVA
+860 QQQPVA
-867 PQQQYQQPQQPV
+867 PQGHQPV
-879 APQPQYQQPQQ
+879 AP
-890 PVAPQQQYQQPQ
+890 APQES
-902 QPVAQQPQYQ
+902 
-912 QPQQPVT
+912 
-919 QQPQYQQPQQPVVP
+919 
-933 QPQYQQPQQPV
+933 
-944 APQPQDTLLHPL
+944 LIHPL

-962 SRPLHKP
+962 SRPLQRP

-1102 KDIAGEPVV
+1102 KDIAGDPVV

-1180 DAANALRWCV
+1180 DAANALRWSV

-1212 EKIAEADRMMRPIP
+1212 EKIAEAARMGRPIP
-1226 DPYWKPGDSMDAQHP
+1226 DPYWKPGDSMDAVHP
-1241 VLKKEPYIV
+1241 VLEKLPYIV

-1322 LDQAGA
+1322 LDQGGA

-1343 STLPVRVHGA
+1343 STTPVRVHGA

-1383 ESEGGAGGFD
+1383 ESEGGGGGFD
-1393 GAEEL
+1393 GGEEL
-1398 DPLFDQAVQFVTEKR
+1398 DPLFDQAVSFVTEKR

-1457 PPPFD
+1457 PPPFE

>member
-1 MSQEYTEDKEVTLTK
+1 MSQEYTEDKEVKLTK

-23 LEALLILI
+23 LEAMLILCS
-31 VLFAV
+31 LFAI

-63 LGGMPGAWLA
+63 LGGAPGAWLA

-83 AYTIPVIIVGGCW
+83 AYTIPVIIIGGCW
-96 FAWRHQSSDEYID
+96 FAWRHQENDEYID
-109 YFAVSLRIIGVLALI
+109 YFAVSLRLIGALALI

-167 LLCVFFGVM
+167 LLC
-176 AYTIPVIIVGGCW
+176 I
-189 FAWRH
+189 
-194 QSSDEYIDY
+194 
-203 FAVSLRIIGVL
+203 
-214 ALILTSCGLAA
+214 
-225 INADDIWYFASG
+225 
-237 GVIGSLLSTTL
+237 
-248 QPLLHSS
+248 
-255 GGTIALLCVWAAGL
+255 WAAGL

-276 WVTIAEK
+276 WVSIAEK
-283 LGGWILN
+283 LGGGILSV
-290 ILTFAS
+290 LTFAS
-296 NRTRRDDTWVDEDE
+296 NRTRRDDTWVDEGE
-310 YEDDEEYEDENHG
+310 YEDDEEEYDDEEAARP
-323 KQHESRRARIL
+323 QESRRARIL
-334 RGALARRKRL
+334 RSALARRKRL
-344 AEKFINPMGR
+344 AEKFTNPMGR
-354 QTDAALF
+354 KTDAALF
-361 SGKRMDDD
+361 SGKRMDDG
-369 EEITYTV
+369 EEVVQYSAS
-376 RGVAADPD
+376 GAPVAADDLLFSGASAARPAED

-389 GNRATQPEYD
+389 GASAVRPGD
-399 EYDPLLNGA
+399 FDPYDPLLNGHSIA
-408 PITEPVAVAAAATT
+408 EPVSAAAAAT
-422 ATQSWAAPVEPVTQT
+422 AAPQAWAESPVGHHGAAPAYQPEASYPPQQAYQPEPAPFQQ
-437 PPVASVDVPPAQ
+437 AAYQPPAGQ
-449 STVAWQPVPGPQT
+449 TAPQAYQP
-462 GEPVIAPA
+462 EPA
-470 PEGYPQQPQYA
+470 PYQQPAYDPYA
-481 QPAVQYNEPLQQPV
+481 GQPAPQAYQPEPAPYQQPAYDPYAG
-495 QPQQPYYAP
+495 QPAPQAYQPEPAPYQQPAYDPHAG
-504 AAEQPAQQPYYAP
+504 QPAPQAYQPEPAPYQQPAYDPYAGQP
-517 AAEQPVQQPYY
+517 APQAYQPEPAPYQQPTYDPH
-528 ATAAEQPAQQP
+528 AGQPAPQAYQPEPAPYQQP
-539 YYAPAPE
+539 AYDPYAGQPAP
-546 QAVAG
+546 
-551 NAWQAEEQQSTFAPQ
+551 
-566 STYQTEQTY
+566 QTY
-575 QQPAA
+575 QQPAYDPHA
-580 QEPLY
+580 GQPAPQPYQPEPAAY
-585 QQPQPVEQQPVV
+585 QPQSAPVPPP
-597 EPEPVVEETKPTR
+597 EPEPEVVQEEVKR

-626 REQLAAWYQPIPEPV
+626 RELLASWYQPIPEP
-641 KEPEPIKS
+641 ESPIATKPLTPPTTAS
-649 SLKAPSVAAVPPVE
+649 KPPVE
-663 AAAAVSPLASG
+663 TTVVSAVAAGVHQATAASGGAAAATSSTAAS
-674 VKKATLATGAAATVA
+674 AAAT
-689 APVFSLANSGGPRP
+689 PLFSPASSGPRV

-711 QLPRPKRIRVPTR
+711 KLPRPNRVRVPTR

-732 KLPSQRAA
+732 KLPSQREA
-740 EEKAREAQRNQYDSG
+740 EQRARQAERDPHY
-755 DQYNDDEIDAMQQDE
+755 DDELLSDEEADAMEQDE
-770 LARQFAQTQQQRY
+770 LARQFAATQQQRY
-783 GEQYQHDVP
+783 GHRW
-792 VNTED
+792 ED
-797 ADAAAEA
+797 DNATDDDEADAAAEA
-804 ELARQFAQTQQQRY
+804 ELARQFAATQQQRY
-818 SGEQPAGAN
+818 ATEQPPGAN
-827 PFSLDDFEFS
+827 PFSPADYEFS
-837 PMKALLDDGPHE
+837 PMKTLVNDGPSE
-849 PLFTPI
+849 PLFTPTPEVQPQQPAQRYQQPAAAPQQGYQPAQHQPI
-855 VEPVQ
+855 HHQPVPPQ
-860 QPQQPVA
+860 PQSYPTASQPVQPQQPVA
-867 PQQQYQQPQQPV
+867 PQGHQPAAP
-879 APQPQYQQPQQ
+879 APQES
-890 PVAPQQQYQQPQ
+890 
-902 QPVAQQPQYQ
+902 
-912 QPQQPVT
+912 
-919 QQPQYQQPQQPVVP
+919 
-933 QPQYQQPQQPV
+933 
-944 APQPQDTLLHPL
+944 LIHPL

-962 SRPLHKP
+962 SRPLQKP

-983 SEVEPVDTFALEQM
+983 NEVEPVDTFALEQM

-1102 KDIAGEPVV
+1102 KDIAGDPVV

-1180 DAANALRWCV
+1180 DAANALRWSV

-1212 EKIAEADRMMRPIP
+1212 EKIAEAARMGRPIP
-1226 DPYWKPGDSMDAQHP
+1226 DPYWKPGDSMDAVHP
-1241 VLKKEPYIV
+1241 VLEKLPYIV

-1322 LDQAGA
+1322 LDQGGA

-1343 STLPVRVHGA
+1343 STTPVRVHGA

-1383 ESEGGAGGFD
+1383 ESEGGGGGFD
-1393 GAEEL
+1393 GGEEL
-1398 DPLFDQAVQFVTEKR
+1398 DPLFDQAVNFVTEKR

-1457 PPPFD
+1457 PPPFE

>member
-1 MSQEYTEDKEVTLTK
+1 MSQEYTEDKDVTLTK

-31 VLFAV
+31 ALFAV

-63 LGGMPGAWLA
+63 LGGAPGAWLA

-96 FAWRHQSSDEYID
+96 FAWRHQSTDDYID
-109 YFAVSLRIIGVLALI
+109 YFAVSLRLIGVLALI

-154 LQPLLHSSGGTIA
+154 LQPLLHSSGGTIM
-167 LLCVFFGVM
+167 LLC
-176 AYTIPVIIVGGCW
+176 I
-189 FAWRH
+189 
-194 QSSDEYIDY
+194 
-203 FAVSLRIIGVL
+203 
-214 ALILTSCGLAA
+214 
-225 INADDIWYFASG
+225 
-237 GVIGSLLSTTL
+237 
-248 QPLLHSS
+248 
-255 GGTIALLCVWAAGL
+255 WAAGL

-276 WVTIAEK
+276 WVSIAEK
-283 LGGWILN
+283 LGGWLLN

-296 NRTRRDDTWVDEDE
+296 NRTRRDDTWVD
-310 YEDDEEYEDENHG
+310 DEEYDDEYDEETDG
-323 KQHESRRARIL
+323 VQRESRRARIL

-344 AEKFINPMGR
+344 AEKFSNPRGR

-369 EEITYTV
+369 EDIQYSA

-399 EYDPLLNGA
+399 EYDPLLNGHSV
-408 PITEPVAVAAAATT
+408 TEPVAAAAAAT
-422 ATQSWAAPVEPVTQT
+422 AVTQT
-437 PPVASVDVPPAQ
+437 WAASADPIMQTPPMPGAEPVVAQP
-449 STVAWQPVPGPQT
+449 TVEWQPVPGPQT

-470 PEGYPQQPQYA
+470 PEGYQPHPQYA
-481 QPAVQYNEPLQQPV
+481 QPQEAQSAPWQQPV
-495 QPQQPYYAP
+495 PVASAPQYAATP
-504 AAEQPAQQPYYAP
+504 
-517 AAEQPVQQPYY
+517 
-528 ATAAEQPAQQP
+528 ATAAE
-539 YYAPAPE
+539 YD
-546 QAVAG
+546 
-551 NAWQAEEQQSTFAPQ
+551 SLAPQ
-566 STYQTEQTY
+566 ET
-575 QQPAA
+575 
-580 QEPLY
+580 
-585 QQPQPVEQQPVV
+585 QPQWQPEPTHQPTPVYQPEPIAAEPSHMPPPAIEQPVTT
-597 EPEPVVEETKPTR
+597 EPEPDTEETRPAR

-641 KEPEPIKS
+641 KENVPVKPTVS
-649 SLKAPSVAAVPPVE
+649 VAPSIPPVE
-663 AAAAVSPLASG
+663 AVAAASLDAGIKSGALAAGAAAAAPAFS
-674 VKKATLATGAAATVA
+674 LATGGA
-689 APVFSLANSGGPRP
+689 PRP

-711 QLPRPKRIRVPTR
+711 QLPRPNRVRVPTR

-732 KLPSQRAA
+732 KLPSQRIA
-740 EEKAREAQRNQYDSG
+740 EEKAREAERNQYEMGAQLTDE
-755 DQYNDDEIDAMQQDE
+755 EIDAMHQDE
-770 LARQFAQTQQQRY
+770 LARQFAQSQQHRY
-783 GEQYQHDVP
+783 GETYQHD
-792 VNTED
+792 TQQAED
-797 ADAAAEA
+797 DDTAAEA
-804 ELARQFAQTQQQRY
+804 ELARQFAASQQQRY
-818 SGEQPAGAN
+818 SGEQPAGAQ
-827 PFSLDDFEFS
+827 PFSLDDLDFS
-837 PMKALLDDGPHE
+837 PMKVLVDEGPHE
-849 PLFTPI
+849 PLFTPG
-855 VEPVQ
+855 VMPESTPV
-860 QPQQPVA
+860 QQPVA
-867 PQQQYQQPQQPV
+867 PQPQPQYQQSQQPVAPQPQYQQPQQPV

-890 PVAPQQQYQQPQ
+890 PVAPQPQYQQPQ
-902 QPVAQQPQYQ
+902 QPVA
-912 QPQQPVT
+912 
-919 QQPQYQQPQQPVVP
+919 P

-944 APQPQDTLLHPL
+944 APQPQYQQPQQPVAPQPQYQQPQQPTAPQDSLIHPL

-962 SRPLHKP
+962 SRPLQRP

-1091 DNPSPLTVVLG
+1091 ENPSPLTVVLG
-1102 KDIAGEPVV
+1102 KDIAGDPVV

-1180 DAANALRWCV
+1180 DAANALRWSV

-1212 EKIAEADRMMRPIP
+1212 EKIAEAARMGRPIP
-1226 DPYWKPGDSMDAQHP
+1226 DPYWKPGDSMDVQHP
-1241 VLKKEPYIV
+1241 VLEKLPYIV

-1322 LDQAGA
+1322 LDQGGA

-1343 STLPVRVHGA
+1343 STMPVRVHGA

-1383 ESEGGAGGFD
+1383 ESEGGGGGFD
-1393 GAEEL
+1393 GGEEL
-1398 DPLFDQAVQFVTEKR
+1398 DALFDQAVNFVTQKR

-1444 SEQGHNGNREVLA
+1444 SAQGHNGNREVLA
-1457 PPPFD
+1457 PPPFE

>member
-73 DTLFFIFGVM
+73 DTLFFI
-83 AYTIPVIIVGGCW
+83 
-96 FAWRHQSSDEYID
+96 
-109 YFAVSLRIIGVLALI
+109 
-124 LTSCGLAAINADDIW
+124 
-139 YFASGGVIGSLLSTT
+139 
-154 LQPLLHSSGGTIA
+154 
-167 LLCVFFGVM
+167 FGVM

-369 EEITYTV
+369 EEITYTA

-422 ATQSWAAPVEPVTQT
+422 AAQSWAAPVEPVTQT
-437 PPVASVDVPPAQ
+437 PPVASVDVPPSQ
-449 STVAWQPVPGPQT
+449 PTVAWQPVPGPQT

-504 AAEQPAQQPYYAP
+504 AAEQPVQQPYYAP

-528 ATAAEQPAQQP
+528 A
-539 YYAPAPE
+539 PAPE
-546 QAVAG
+546 QPVAG

-597 EPEPVVEETKPTR
+597 EPEPVVEETKPAR

-663 AAAAVSPLASG
+663 TAAAVSPLASG

-792 VNTED
+792 VNAED

-879 APQPQYQQPQQ
+879 APQQQYQQPQQ

-902 QPVAQQPQYQ
+902 QPVAPQQQYQQPQQPVAPQPQYQ
-912 QPQQPVT
+912 QPQQPVA
-919 QQPQYQQPQQPVVP
+919 PQQ
-933 QPQYQQPQQPV
+933 QYQQPQQPV

>member
-1 MSQEYTEDKEVTLTK
+1 MSQEYTEDKEVKLTK

-23 LEALLILI
+23 LEAMLILCS
-31 VLFAV
+31 LFAI

-63 LGGMPGAWLA
+63 LGGAPGAWLA

-83 AYTIPVIIVGGCW
+83 AYTIPVIIIGGCW
-96 FAWRHQSSDEYID
+96 FAWRHQENDEYID
-109 YFAVSLRIIGVLALI
+109 YFAVSLRLIGALALI

-167 LLCVFFGVM
+167 LLC
-176 AYTIPVIIVGGCW
+176 I
-189 FAWRH
+189 
-194 QSSDEYIDY
+194 
-203 FAVSLRIIGVL
+203 
-214 ALILTSCGLAA
+214 
-225 INADDIWYFASG
+225 
-237 GVIGSLLSTTL
+237 
-248 QPLLHSS
+248 
-255 GGTIALLCVWAAGL
+255 WAAGL

-276 WVTIAEK
+276 WVSIAEK
-283 LGGWILN
+283 LGGGILSV
-290 ILTFAS
+290 LTFAS
-296 NRTRRDDTWVDEDE
+296 NRTRRDDTWVDEGE
-310 YEDDEEYEDENHG
+310 YEDDDEEYDDEEAATP
-323 KQHESRRARIL
+323 QESRRARIL
-334 RGALARRKRL
+334 RSALARRKRL
-344 AEKFINPMGR
+344 AEKFTNPMGR
-354 QTDAALF
+354 KTDAALF
-361 SGKRMDDD
+361 SGKRMDDG
-369 EEITYTV
+369 EEAVQYSAS
-376 RGVAADPD
+376 GAPVAAD

-389 GNRATQPEYD
+389 GASAARPAENDVLFSGASAARPGD
-399 EYDPLLNGA
+399 FDPYDPLLNGQSIA
-408 PITEPVAVAAAATT
+408 EPVGAAAAAT
-422 ATQSWAAPVEPVTQT
+422 AAPQPWAESPAGHQGAAPVYQPEAGY
-437 PPVASVDVPPAQ
+437 PP
-449 STVAWQPVPGPQT
+449 QPYQP
-462 GEPVIAPA
+462 EPA
-470 PEGYPQQPQYA
+470 P
-481 QPAVQYNEPLQQPV
+481 
-495 QPQQPYYAP
+495 
-504 AAEQPAQQPYYAP
+504 
-517 AAEQPVQQPYY
+517 
-528 ATAAEQPAQQP
+528 
-539 YYAPAPE
+539 
-546 QAVAG
+546 
-551 NAWQAEEQQSTFAPQ
+551 
-566 STYQTEQTY
+566 Y
-575 QQPAA
+575 QQPAYA
-580 QEPLY
+580 PHAGQPAPQAYQPEPVQY
-585 QQPQPVEQQPVV
+585 QQPVYDPYAGQPAPQGYQPEPAPYQQPVYDPYAGQPAPQGYQPEPAPYQQPTYDPHAGQSAPQGYQPEPAPYQQPV
-597 EPEPVVEETKPTR
+597 YDPHAVQPAPQGYQPEPAPYQQPVYDPHAVQPAPQGYQPEPAPYQQPVYDPHAVQPAPQGYQPEPAPYQQPAYDPHAGQPAPQAYQPEPAPVPAAQPEPEVVQEEVKR

-626 REQLAAWYQPIPEPV
+626 RELLASWYQPIPEP
-641 KEPEPIKS
+641 ESPIATKPLTPPAS
-649 SLKAPSVAAVPPVE
+649 PSKPPVE
-663 AAAAVSPLASG
+663 STVVSAVAAGVHQATAASGGAAAAKTATAAS
-674 VKKATLATGAAATVA
+674 AAT
-689 APVFSLANSGGPRP
+689 APLFSPASSGPRV

-711 QLPRPKRIRVPTR
+711 KLPRPNRVRVPTR

-732 KLPSQRAA
+732 KLPSQREA
-740 EEKAREAQRNQYDSG
+740 EQRARQAERDPHY
-755 DQYNDDEIDAMQQDE
+755 DDELLSDEEADAMEQDE
-770 LARQFAQTQQQRY
+770 LARQFAATQQQRY
-783 GEQYQHDVP
+783 GHRWEDD
-792 VNTED
+792 NATDDDD

-804 ELARQFAQTQQQRY
+804 ELARQFAATQQQRY
-818 SGEQPAGAN
+818 ASEQPPGAN
-827 PFSLDDFEFS
+827 PFSPADYEFS
-837 PMKALLDDGPHE
+837 PMKTLVNEGPSE
-849 PLFTPI
+849 PLFTPTPE
-855 VEPVQ
+855 VQPQQPAQHYQQPAAAPQQGYQPAQHQPVHPQ
-860 QPQQPVA
+860 PVPQQPVQPQQPVA
-867 PQQQYQQPQQPV
+867 PQGHQPAAP
-879 APQPQYQQPQQ
+879 APQES
-890 PVAPQQQYQQPQ
+890 
-902 QPVAQQPQYQ
+902 
-912 QPQQPVT
+912 
-919 QQPQYQQPQQPVVP
+919 
-933 QPQYQQPQQPV
+933 
-944 APQPQDTLLHPL
+944 LIHPL

-962 SRPLHKP
+962 SRPLQKP

-1076 QTVYLREVLDNAKFR
+1076 QTVYLREVLDNSKFR

-1102 KDIAGEPVV
+1102 KDIAGDPVV

-1180 DAANALRWCV
+1180 DAANALRWSV

-1212 EKIAEADRMMRPIP
+1212 EKIAEAARMGRPIP
-1226 DPYWKPGDSMDAQHP
+1226 DPYWKPGDSMDAVHP
-1241 VLKKEPYIV
+1241 VLEKLPYIV

-1322 LDQAGA
+1322 LDQGGA

-1343 STLPVRVHGA
+1343 STTPVRVHGA

-1383 ESEGGAGGFD
+1383 ESEGGGGGFD
-1393 GAEEL
+1393 GGEEL
-1398 DPLFDQAVQFVTEKR
+1398 DPLFDQAVSFVTEKR

-1457 PPPFD
+1457 PPPFE

>member
-1 MSQEYTEDKEVTLTK
+1 MSQEYTEDKEVKFTK

-23 LEALLILI
+23 LEALLILCS
-31 VLFAV
+31 LFAI

-63 LGGMPGAWLA
+63 IGGTPGAWLA

-83 AYTIPVIIVGGCW
+83 AYTIPVIIIGGCW
-96 FAWRHQSSDEYID
+96 FAWRHQENDEYID
-109 YFAVSLRIIGVLALI
+109 YFAVSLRLIGALALI

-167 LLCVFFGVM
+167 LLC
-176 AYTIPVIIVGGCW
+176 I
-189 FAWRH
+189 
-194 QSSDEYIDY
+194 
-203 FAVSLRIIGVL
+203 
-214 ALILTSCGLAA
+214 
-225 INADDIWYFASG
+225 
-237 GVIGSLLSTTL
+237 
-248 QPLLHSS
+248 
-255 GGTIALLCVWAAGL
+255 WAAGL

-276 WVTIAEK
+276 WVSIAEK
-283 LGGWILN
+283 LGGVILSV
-290 ILTFAS
+290 LTFAS
-296 NRTRRDDTWVDEDE
+296 NRTRRDDTWVDEGE
-310 YEDDEEYEDENHG
+310 YEDDEEEYEDDESAKPQG
-323 KQHESRRARIL
+323 SRRARIL
-334 RGALARRKRL
+334 RSALARRQRL
-344 AEKFINPMGR
+344 AEKFSNPMGR
-354 QTDAALF
+354 KTDAALF
-361 SGKRMDDD
+361 SGKRMDDA
-369 EEITYTV
+369 EQEIQYSAS
-376 RGVAADPD
+376 GAPVAAD

-389 GNRATQPEYD
+389 GSSAARPADADDVLFSGASAARPGD
-399 EYDPLLNGA
+399 FDPYDPLLNGHSIA
-408 PITEPVAVAAAATT
+408 D
-422 ATQSWAAPVEPVTQT
+422 PVTS
-437 PPVASVDVPPAQ
+437 AAQ
-449 STVAWQPVPGPQT
+449 NTGAPQAWSEPLPGHEAQPVYQSQS
-462 GEPVIAPA
+462 
-470 PEGYPQQPQYA
+470 GYPPQHAYQP
-481 QPAVQYNEPLQQPV
+481 
-495 QPQQPYYAP
+495 
-504 AAEQPAQQPYYAP
+504 EQT
-517 AAEQPVQQPYY
+517 PVQQPAY
-528 ATAAEQPAQQP
+528 QPE
-539 YYAPAPE
+539 PAYPPQHAYQPE
-546 QAVAG
+546 QAPV
-551 NAWQAEEQQSTFAPQ
+551 
-566 STYQTEQTY
+566 
-575 QQPAA
+575 QQPAYQPEPA
-580 QEPLY
+580 YPPQHAYQPEQAPVQQPAYQPEPAYPPQHAYQPEQEPDPY
-585 QQPQPVEQQPVV
+585 VPAPAV
-597 EPEPVVEETKPTR
+597 EPEVPQEEVKPQR
-610 PPLYYFEEV
+610 PPMYYFEEV

-626 REQLAAWYQPIPEPV
+626 REQLAAWYQPIPEPASPV
-641 KEPEPIKS
+641 ATKPI
-649 SLKAPSVAAVPPVE
+649 APPPPSPVD
-663 AAAAVSPLASG
+663 AAAVSALAAG
-674 VKKATLATGAAATVA
+674 VHQATSA
-689 APVFSLANSGGPRP
+689 APASAVVASAASAASSAAPLFSPASGGPRV

-711 QLPRPKRIRVPTR
+711 KLPRPNRVRVPTR

-732 KLPSQRAA
+732 KLPSQRLA
-740 EEKAREAQRNQYDSG
+740 EERARQAEHQHYD
-755 DQYNDDEIDAMQQDE
+755 DDSLTDEEVAELEQDE
-770 LARQFAQTQQQRY
+770 LARQFAAAQNQRY
-783 GEQYQHDVP
+783 GDNYATQ
-792 VNTED
+792 ED
-797 ADAAAEA
+797 SADEDSAAEA
-804 ELARQFAQTQQQRY
+804 ELARQFAASQQQRY
-818 SGEQPAGAN
+818 ASEQPPGSH
-827 PFSLDDFEFS
+827 PFSAADYAFS
-837 PMKALLDDGPHE
+837 PMKTLVDDTPSE
-849 PLFTPI
+849 PVFTPMP
-855 VEPVQ
+855 EVQ
-860 QPQQPVA
+860 QPA
-867 PQQQYQQPQQPV
+867 
-879 APQPQYQQPQQ
+879 PQYQQPIQHSQPVQQQ
-890 PVAPQQQYQQPQ
+890 PMPPHQQAPQQPQ
-902 QPVAQQPQYQ
+902 NAQHQVYQPVPQSLQHQQMPPQGQHAAGGYPHQHAAQGH
-912 QPQQPVT
+912 VT
-919 QQPQYQQPQQPVVP
+919 QQPVP
-933 QPQYQQPQQPV
+933 QPQES
-944 APQPQDTLLHPL
+944 LIHPL

-962 SRPLHKP
+962 SRPLQKP
-969 TTPLPSLD
+969 TTLLPSLD

-983 SEVEPVDTFALEQM
+983 AEVEPIDTFALEQM

-1052 VAVRVVEVIPG
+1052 AAVRVVEVIPG

-1076 QTVYLREVLDNAKFR
+1076 QTVYLREVLDCAKFR

-1102 KDIAGEPVV
+1102 KDISGEPVT

-1141 LYKAQPEDVRFIM
+1141 LYKAQPEDVKFIM

-1180 DAANALRWCV
+1180 DAANALRWSV

-1212 EKIAEADRMMRPIP
+1212 EKIAEAARMGRPIP
-1226 DPYWKPGDSMDAQHP
+1226 DPYWKPGDSMDATHP

-1322 LDQAGA
+1322 LDQGGA
-1328 ESLLGMGDMLYSGPN
+1328 ESLLGMGDMLYSAPN
-1343 STLPVRVHGA
+1343 STIPVRVHGA
-1353 FVRDQEVHAVVQDW
+1353 FVRDEEVHAVVQDW

-1383 ESEGGAGGFD
+1383 ESEGGGG
-1393 GAEEL
+1393 GYEGGEEL
-1398 DPLFDQAVQFVTEKR
+1398 DPLFDQAVNFVTEKR

-1457 PPPFD
+1457 PPPFE

>member
-167 LLCVFFGVM
+167 LLCV
-176 AYTIPVIIVGGCW
+176 
-189 FAWRH
+189 
-194 QSSDEYIDY
+194 
-203 FAVSLRIIGVL
+203 
-214 ALILTSCGLAA
+214 
-225 INADDIWYFASG
+225 
-237 GVIGSLLSTTL
+237 
-248 QPLLHSS
+248 
-255 GGTIALLCVWAAGL
+255 WAAGL

-310 YEDDEEYEDENHG
+310 YEDDEECEDENHG

-369 EEITYTV
+369 EEITYTA

-437 PPVASVDVPPAQ
+437 PPVASVDVPPSQ
-449 STVAWQPVPGPQT
+449 PTVAWQPVPGPQT

-470 PEGYPQQPQYA
+470 PEGYPQQSQYA

-528 ATAAEQPAQQP
+528 ATAPEQPAQQP

-546 QAVAG
+546 QPVAG

-585 QQPQPVEQQPVV
+585 QQPQSVEQQPVV
-597 EPEPVVEETKPTR
+597 EPEPVVEETKPAR

-792 VNTED
+792 VNAED

-860 QPQQPVA
+860 QPQQPVPPQQQYQQPQQPVPPQQQYQQPQQPVA
-867 PQQQYQQPQQPV
+867 PQPQYQQPQQQVAPQPQYQQPQQPVAPQPQYQQPQQPV

-890 PVAPQQQYQQPQ
+890 PVAPQQ
-902 QPVAQQPQYQ
+902 
-912 QPQQPVT
+912 
-919 QQPQYQQPQQPVVP
+919 
-933 QPQYQQPQQPV
+933 
-944 APQPQDTLLHPL
+944 QDTLLHPL

>member
-1 MSQEYTEDKEVTLTK
+1 MSQEYTEDKDVTLTK

-31 VLFAV
+31 ALFAV

-63 LGGMPGAWLA
+63 LGGAPGAWLA

-96 FAWRHQSSDEYID
+96 FAWRHQSTDDYID
-109 YFAVSLRIIGVLALI
+109 YFAVSLRLIGVLALI

-154 LQPLLHSSGGTIA
+154 LQPLLHSSGGTIM
-167 LLCVFFGVM
+167 LLC
-176 AYTIPVIIVGGCW
+176 I
-189 FAWRH
+189 
-194 QSSDEYIDY
+194 
-203 FAVSLRIIGVL
+203 
-214 ALILTSCGLAA
+214 
-225 INADDIWYFASG
+225 
-237 GVIGSLLSTTL
+237 
-248 QPLLHSS
+248 
-255 GGTIALLCVWAAGL
+255 WAAGL

-276 WVTIAEK
+276 WVSIAEK
-283 LGGWILN
+283 LGGWLLN

-296 NRTRRDDTWVDEDE
+296 NRTRRDDTWVD
-310 YEDDEEYEDENHG
+310 DEEYDDEYDEETDG
-323 KQHESRRARIL
+323 VQRESRRARIL

-344 AEKFINPMGR
+344 AEKFSNPRGR

-369 EEITYTV
+369 EDVQYSA

-399 EYDPLLNGA
+399 EYDPLLNGHSV
-408 PITEPVAVAAAATT
+408 TEPVAAAAAAT
-422 ATQSWAAPVEPVTQT
+422 AVTQT
-437 PPVASVDVPPAQ
+437 WAASADPIMQTPPMPGAEPVVAQP
-449 STVAWQPVPGPQT
+449 TVEWQPVPGPQT

-470 PEGYPQQPQYA
+470 PEGYQPHPQYA
-481 QPAVQYNEPLQQPV
+481 QPQEAQSAPWQQPV
-495 QPQQPYYAP
+495 PVASAPQYAATPATTAEYDSLAPQETQPQWQAPDAEQHWQPEPTHQPTPVYQP
-504 AAEQPAQQPYYAP
+504 EPIAAEPSHMPP
-517 AAEQPVQQPYY
+517 PVIEQPV
-528 ATAAEQPAQQP
+528 AT
-539 YYAPAPE
+539 
-546 QAVAG
+546 
-551 NAWQAEEQQSTFAPQ
+551 
-566 STYQTEQTY
+566 
-575 QQPAA
+575 
-580 QEPLY
+580 
-585 QQPQPVEQQPVV
+585 
-597 EPEPVVEETKPTR
+597 EPEPDTEETRPAR

-641 KEPEPIKS
+641 KENVPVKPTVS
-649 SLKAPSVAAVPPVE
+649 VAPSIPPVE
-663 AAAAVSPLASG
+663 AVAAAASLDAGIKSGALAAGAAAAAPAFS
-674 VKKATLATGAAATVA
+674 LATGGA
-689 APVFSLANSGGPRP
+689 PRP

-711 QLPRPKRIRVPTR
+711 QLPRPNRVRVPTR

-732 KLPSQRAA
+732 KLPSQRIA
-740 EEKAREAQRNQYDSG
+740 EEKAREAERNQYETGAQLTDE
-755 DQYNDDEIDAMQQDE
+755 EIDAMHQDE
-770 LARQFAQTQQQRY
+770 LARQFAQSQQHRY
-783 GEQYQHDVP
+783 GETYQHD
-792 VNTED
+792 TQQAED
-797 ADAAAEA
+797 DDTAAEA
-804 ELARQFAQTQQQRY
+804 ELARQFAASQQQRY
-818 SGEQPAGAN
+818 SGEQPAGAQ
-827 PFSLDDFEFS
+827 PFSLDDLDFS
-837 PMKALLDDGPHE
+837 PMKVLVDEGPHE
-849 PLFTPI
+849 PLFTPG
-855 VEPVQ
+855 VMPESTPVQQPVAPQPQYQ

-867 PQQQYQQPQQPV
+867 SQPQYQQPQQPV

-890 PVAPQQQYQQPQ
+890 PVAPQPQYQQPQ
-902 QPVAQQPQYQ
+902 QPVA
-912 QPQQPVT
+912 
-919 QQPQYQQPQQPVVP
+919 P

-944 APQPQDTLLHPL
+944 APQPQYQQPQQPTAPQDSLIHPL

-962 SRPLHKP
+962 SRPLQRP

-1076 QTVYLREVLDNAKFR
+1076 QTVYLREVLDNAKSR
-1091 DNPSPLTVVLG
+1091 ENPSPLTVVLG
-1102 KDIAGEPVV
+1102 KDIAGDPVV

-1180 DAANALRWCV
+1180 DAANALRWSV

-1212 EKIAEADRMMRPIP
+1212 EKIAEAARMGRPIP
-1226 DPYWKPGDSMDAQHP
+1226 DPYWKPGDSMDVQHP
-1241 VLKKEPYIV
+1241 VLEKLPYIV

-1322 LDQAGA
+1322 LDQGGA

-1343 STLPVRVHGA
+1343 STMPVRVHGA

-1383 ESEGGAGGFD
+1383 ESEGGGGGFD
-1393 GAEEL
+1393 GGEEL
-1398 DPLFDQAVQFVTEKR
+1398 DALFDQAVNFVTQKR

-1444 SEQGHNGNREVLA
+1444 SAQGHNGNREVLA
-1457 PPPFD
+1457 PPPFE

>member
-1 MSQEYTEDKEVTLTK
+1 MSQEYTEDKEVKLTK

-23 LEALLILI
+23 LEAMLILCS
-31 VLFAV
+31 LFAI

-63 LGGMPGAWLA
+63 LGGAPGAWLA

-83 AYTIPVIIVGGCW
+83 AYTIPVIIIGGCW
-96 FAWRHQSSDEYID
+96 FAWRHQENDEYID
-109 YFAVSLRIIGVLALI
+109 YFAVSLRLIGALALI

-167 LLCVFFGVM
+167 LLC
-176 AYTIPVIIVGGCW
+176 I
-189 FAWRH
+189 
-194 QSSDEYIDY
+194 
-203 FAVSLRIIGVL
+203 
-214 ALILTSCGLAA
+214 
-225 INADDIWYFASG
+225 
-237 GVIGSLLSTTL
+237 
-248 QPLLHSS
+248 
-255 GGTIALLCVWAAGL
+255 WAAGL

-276 WVTIAEK
+276 WVSIAEK
-283 LGGWILN
+283 LGGGILSV
-290 ILTFAS
+290 LTFAS
-296 NRTRRDDTWVDEDE
+296 NRTRRDDTWVDEGE
-310 YEDDEEYEDENHG
+310 YEDDDEEYDDEEAATP
-323 KQHESRRARIL
+323 QESRRARIL
-334 RGALARRKRL
+334 RSALARRKRL
-344 AEKFINPMGR
+344 AEKFTNPMGR
-354 QTDAALF
+354 KTDAALF
-361 SGKRMDDD
+361 SGKRMDDG
-369 EEITYTV
+369 EEAVQYSAS
-376 RGVAADPD
+376 GAPVAAD

-389 GNRATQPEYD
+389 GASAARPAENDVLFSGASAARPGD
-399 EYDPLLNGA
+399 FDPYDPLLNGHSIA
-408 PITEPVAVAAAATT
+408 EPVGAAAAAT
-422 ATQSWAAPVEPVTQT
+422 AAPQAWGESTAGHQGAAPAYQPEASYPPQQAYQPEPAPFQQ
-437 PPVASVDVPPAQ
+437 AAYQPPAGQ
-449 STVAWQPVPGPQT
+449 
-462 GEPVIAPA
+462 PA
-470 PEGYPQQPQYA
+470 PQAYQPEPAQY
-481 QPAVQYNEPLQQPV
+481 QQPV
-495 QPQQPYYAP
+495 YDPHAGQQPAPQGYQPEHAPHQQPVYDPYAGQ
-504 AAEQPAQQPYYAP
+504 QPAPQGYQP
-517 AAEQPVQQPYY
+517 E
-528 ATAAEQPAQQP
+528 PAQ
-539 YYAPAPE
+539 
-546 QAVAG
+546 
-551 NAWQAEEQQSTFAPQ
+551 
-566 STYQTEQTY
+566 Y
-575 QQPAA
+575 QQPVYDPYAGQTA
-580 QEPLY
+580 PQGYQPETAPY
-585 QQPQPVEQQPVV
+585 QQPSYDPHAGQPAPQAYQPEPAPVPAAQP
-597 EPEPVVEETKPTR
+597 EPEAVQEEVKR

-626 REQLAAWYQPIPEPV
+626 RELLASWYQPIPEP
-641 KEPEPIKS
+641 ESPIATKP
-649 SLKAPSVAAVPPVE
+649 LTPPAAPAKPPVE
-663 AAAAVSPLASG
+663 STVVSAVAAGVHQATAASG
-674 VKKATLATGAAATVA
+674 GSAAATTATA
-689 APVFSLANSGGPRP
+689 ASAATAPLFSPASSGPRV

-711 QLPRPKRIRVPTR
+711 KLPRPNRVRVPTR

-732 KLPSQRAA
+732 KLPSQREA
-740 EEKAREAQRNQYDSG
+740 EQRARQAERDPHYDDGLLSDEEA
-755 DQYNDDEIDAMQQDE
+755 DAMEQDE
-770 LARQFAQTQQQRY
+770 LARQFAATQQQRY
-783 GEQYQHDVP
+783 GHRWEDD
-792 VNTED
+792 NATDDDD

-804 ELARQFAQTQQQRY
+804 ELARQFAATQQQRY
-818 SGEQPAGAN
+818 ASEQPPGAN
-827 PFSLDDFEFS
+827 PFSPADYEFS
-837 PMKALLDDGPHE
+837 PMKTLVNEGPSE
-849 PLFTPI
+849 PLFTPTPE
-855 VEPVQ
+855 V
-860 QPQQPVA
+860 QPQQPAQHYQQPAAA
-867 PQQQYQQPQQPV
+867 PQQGYQPAQHQPV
-879 APQPQYQQPQQ
+879 HHQPVPPQPYQTAPQSVPQH
-890 PVAPQQQYQQPQ
+890 
-902 QPVAQQPQYQ
+902 
-912 QPQQPVT
+912 QPVT
-919 QQPQYQQPQQPVVP
+919 PQGHQPAAP
-933 QPQYQQPQQPV
+933 
-944 APQPQDTLLHPL
+944 APQESLIHPL

-962 SRPLHKP
+962 SRPLQKP

-1076 QTVYLREVLDNAKFR
+1076 QTVYLREVLDNSKFR

-1102 KDIAGEPVV
+1102 KDIAGDPVV

-1180 DAANALRWCV
+1180 DAANALRWSV

-1212 EKIAEADRMMRPIP
+1212 EKIAEAARMGRPIP
-1226 DPYWKPGDSMDAQHP
+1226 DPYWKPGDSMDAVHP
-1241 VLKKEPYIV
+1241 VLEKLPYIV

-1322 LDQAGA
+1322 LDQGGA

-1343 STLPVRVHGA
+1343 STTPVRVHGA

-1383 ESEGGAGGFD
+1383 ESEGGGGGFD
-1393 GAEEL
+1393 GGEEL
-1398 DPLFDQAVQFVTEKR
+1398 DPLFDQAVSFVTEKR

-1457 PPPFD
+1457 PPPFE

>member
-73 DTLFFIFGVM
+73 DTLFFI
-83 AYTIPVIIVGGCW
+83 
-96 FAWRHQSSDEYID
+96 
-109 YFAVSLRIIGVLALI
+109 
-124 LTSCGLAAINADDIW
+124 
-139 YFASGGVIGSLLSTT
+139 
-154 LQPLLHSSGGTIA
+154 
-167 LLCVFFGVM
+167 FGVM

-369 EEITYTV
+369 EEITYTA

-437 PPVASVDVPPAQ
+437 PPVASVDVPPSQ
-449 STVAWQPVPGPQT
+449 PTVAWQPVPGPQT

-470 PEGYPQQPQYA
+470 PEGYPQQSQYA

-517 AAEQPVQQPYY
+517 APEQP
-528 ATAAEQPAQQP
+528 
-539 YYAPAPE
+539 
-546 QAVAG
+546 VAG

-597 EPEPVVEETKPTR
+597 EPEPVVEETKPAR

-663 AAAAVSPLASG
+663 TAAAVSPLASG

-792 VNTED
+792 VNAED

-879 APQPQYQQPQQ
+879 APQQQYQQPQYQQPQQQVAPQPQYQQPQQPVAPQPQYQQPQQ

-902 QPVAQQPQYQ
+902 QPVA
-912 QPQQPVT
+912 PQQ
-919 QQPQYQQPQQPVVP
+919 
-933 QPQYQQPQQPV
+933 
-944 APQPQDTLLHPL
+944 QDTLLHPL

>member
-1 MSQEYTEDKEVTLTK
+1 MSQEYTEDKEVTLSK

-23 LEALLILI
+23 LEALLIVI
-31 VLFAV
+31 ALFAV

-63 LGGMPGAWLA
+63 LGGVPGAWLA

-83 AYTIPVIIVGGCW
+83 AYTLPVIIIGGCW
-96 FAWRHQSSDEYID
+96 FAWRHRQNDDYID
-109 YFAVSLRIIGVLALI
+109 YFAVSLRLIGALALI

-139 YFASGGVIGSLLSTT
+139 YFASGGVIGSLLSSA
-154 LQPLLHSSGGTIA
+154 LQPMLHSSGGTLA
-167 LLCVFFGVM
+167 LLC
-176 AYTIPVIIVGGCW
+176 I
-189 FAWRH
+189 
-194 QSSDEYIDY
+194 
-203 FAVSLRIIGVL
+203 
-214 ALILTSCGLAA
+214 
-225 INADDIWYFASG
+225 
-237 GVIGSLLSTTL
+237 
-248 QPLLHSS
+248 
-255 GGTIALLCVWAAGL
+255 WAAGL

-276 WVTIAEK
+276 WVSIAEK
-283 LGGWILN
+283 IGSFILT

-296 NRTRRDDTWVDEDE
+296 NRTRRDDTWVDE
-310 YEDDEEYEDENHG
+310 EEYEDEEEDDAPV
-323 KQHESRRARIL
+323 QRRESRRARIL
-334 RGALARRKRL
+334 RGALARRQRV
-344 AEKFINPMGR
+344 AEKFANPLGR
-354 QTDAALF
+354 KTDAALF
-361 SGKRMDDD
+361 SGKRMDED
-369 EEITYTV
+369 EQVAY
-376 RGVAADPD
+376 RAAGVAVDPD

-389 GNRATQPEYD
+389 GSRATPGDFD
-399 EYDPLLNGA
+399 EYDPLLNGHSV
-408 PITEPVAVAAAATT
+408 TEPVAAAAAATT
-422 ATQSWAAPVEPVTQT
+422 AAQAYAAPVDAVTPSAPVSPPESVIQQPQVDWQT
-437 PPVASVDVPPAQ
+437 A
-449 STVAWQPVPGPQT
+449 PGVHTP
-462 GEPVIAPA
+462 EPVIAPE
-470 PEGYPQQPQYA
+470 PESYIPVQQEQWQQPYQPPQPAYEPQDYPHYEQPVA
-481 QPAVQYNEPLQQPV
+481 QPYQEYVPEPVEPV
-495 QPQQPYYAP
+495 QPYV
-504 AAEQPAQQPYYAP
+504 E
-517 AAEQPVQQPYY
+517 
-528 ATAAEQPAQQP
+528 
-539 YYAPAPE
+539 
-546 QAVAG
+546 
-551 NAWQAEEQQSTFAPQ
+551 
-566 STYQTEQTY
+566 
-575 QQPAA
+575 
-580 QEPLY
+580 
-585 QQPQPVEQQPVV
+585 PQP
-597 EPEPVVEETKPTR
+597 EPEIVEEVKPSR
-610 PPLYYFEEV
+610 PPMYYFEEV
-619 EEKRARE
+619 EERRARE
-626 REQLAAWYQPIPEPV
+626 REQLAAWYQPVPEPV
-641 KEPEPIKS
+641 HEPVT
-649 SLKAPSVAAVPPVE
+649 KAPAVSVPPIDPTPAVAPVAE
-663 AAAAVSPLASG
+663 SVKQVTAAAA
-674 VKKATLATGAAATVA
+674 VA
-689 APVFSLANSGGPRP
+689 APVFSLATGGAPRP

-711 QLPRPKRIRVPTR
+711 QLPRPNRVRVPTR

-732 KLPSQRAA
+732 KLPSQRMA
-740 EEKAREAQRNQYDSG
+740 EEKAREPEYE
-755 DQYNDDEIDAMQQDE
+755 DDADEMQQDE
-770 LARQFAQTQQQRY
+770 LARQFAAQQNQRY
-783 GEQYQHDVP
+783 GEEYQHDEP
-792 VNTED
+792 VLED
-797 ADAAAEA
+797 EEDAAEA
-804 ELARQFAQTQQQRY
+804 ELARQFAATQQQRY

-827 PFSLDDFEFS
+827 PFSLSDFEFS
-837 PMKALLDDGPHE
+837 PMKDLVDDGPSE
-849 PLFTPI
+849 PLFTPS
-855 VEPVQ
+855 VMPEAEPVRQQPAPQAYAQPHQPVQQPYAQPQQPVQQPYAQPHQPVQ
-860 QPQQPVA
+860 QPQQPSQP
-867 PQQQYQQPQQPV
+867 PQFQQP
-879 APQPQYQQPQQ
+879 APQPQES
-890 PVAPQQQYQQPQ
+890 
-902 QPVAQQPQYQ
+902 
-912 QPQQPVT
+912 
-919 QQPQYQQPQQPVVP
+919 
-933 QPQYQQPQQPV
+933 
-944 APQPQDTLLHPL
+944 LIHPL

-962 SRPLHKP
+962 SRPLQRP
-969 TTPLPSLD
+969 STPLPSLD

-1076 QTVYLREVLDNAKFR
+1076 QTVYLREVLDNTKFR

-1102 KDIAGEPVV
+1102 KDIAGDPVV

-1180 DAANALRWCV
+1180 DAANALRWSV

-1212 EKIAEADRMMRPIP
+1212 EKIAQAVRMGRPIP

-1241 VLKKEPYIV
+1241 VLEKLPYIV

-1322 LDQAGA
+1322 LDQGGA

-1343 STLPVRVHGA
+1343 STSPVRVHGA
-1353 FVRDQEVHAVVQDW
+1353 FVRDEEVHAVVQDW

-1374 YVDGITSDS
+1374 YVDGITSDT
-1383 ESEGGAGGFD
+1383 ESEGGGGGFD
-1393 GAEEL
+1393 GGEEL
-1398 DPLFDQAVQFVTEKR
+1398 DPLFDQAVNFVTEKR

>member
-1 MSQEYTEDKEVTLTK
+1 MSQEYTEDKEVKLTK

-23 LEALLILI
+23 LEAMLILCS
-31 VLFAV
+31 LFAI

-63 LGGMPGAWLA
+63 LGGAPGAWLA

-83 AYTIPVIIVGGCW
+83 AYTIPVIIIGGCW
-96 FAWRHQSSDEYID
+96 FAWRHQENDEYID
-109 YFAVSLRIIGVLALI
+109 YFAVSLRLIGALALI

-167 LLCVFFGVM
+167 LLC
-176 AYTIPVIIVGGCW
+176 I
-189 FAWRH
+189 
-194 QSSDEYIDY
+194 
-203 FAVSLRIIGVL
+203 
-214 ALILTSCGLAA
+214 
-225 INADDIWYFASG
+225 
-237 GVIGSLLSTTL
+237 
-248 QPLLHSS
+248 
-255 GGTIALLCVWAAGL
+255 WAAGL

-276 WVTIAEK
+276 WVSIAEK
-283 LGGWILN
+283 LGGGILSV
-290 ILTFAS
+290 LTFAS
-296 NRTRRDDTWVDEDE
+296 NRTRRDDTWVDEGE
-310 YEDDEEYEDENHG
+310 YEDDEEEYDDEEAARP
-323 KQHESRRARIL
+323 QESRRARIL
-334 RGALARRKRL
+334 RSALARRKRL
-344 AEKFINPMGR
+344 AEKFTNPMGR
-354 QTDAALF
+354 KTDAALF
-361 SGKRMDDD
+361 SGKRMDDG
-369 EEITYTV
+369 EEVVQYSAS
-376 RGVAADPD
+376 GAPVAAD

-389 GNRATQPEYD
+389 GASAARPAEDDVLFSGASAVRPGD
-399 EYDPLLNGA
+399 FDPYDPLLNGHSIA
-408 PITEPVAVAAAATT
+408 EPVSAAAAAT
-422 ATQSWAAPVEPVTQT
+422 AAPQAWAESPVGHHGAAPAYQPEASYPPQQAYQPEPAPFQQ
-437 PPVASVDVPPAQ
+437 AAYQPPAGQ
-449 STVAWQPVPGPQT
+449 TAPQAYQP
-462 GEPVIAPA
+462 EPA
-470 PEGYPQQPQYA
+470 PY
-481 QPAVQYNEPLQQPV
+481 QQPV
-495 QPQQPYYAP
+495 YDPRAGQPAPQAYQPEPAPYQQPAYDPYAG
-504 AAEQPAQQPYYAP
+504 QPAPQAYQPEPAPYQQPAYDPHAGQPAP
-517 AAEQPVQQPYY
+517 QAYQPEPAPYQQPAYDPH
-528 ATAAEQPAQQP
+528 AGQPAPQAYQPEPAPYQQP
-539 YYAPAPE
+539 AYDPYAGQPAP
-546 QAVAG
+546 QAYQPEPAPYQQPAYDPYAG
-551 NAWQAEEQQSTFAPQ
+551 QPAP
-566 STYQTEQTY
+566 QTY
-575 QQPAA
+575 QQPAYDPHA
-580 QEPLY
+580 GQPAPQPY
-585 QQPQPVEQQPVV
+585 QPQSAPVPPP
-597 EPEPVVEETKPTR
+597 EPEPEVVQEEVKR

-626 REQLAAWYQPIPEPV
+626 RELLASWYQPIPEP
-641 KEPEPIKS
+641 ESPIATKPLTPPTTAS
-649 SLKAPSVAAVPPVE
+649 KPPVE
-663 AAAAVSPLASG
+663 TTVVSAVAAGVHQATAASGGAAAATSSPAAS
-674 VKKATLATGAAATVA
+674 AAAT
-689 APVFSLANSGGPRP
+689 PLFSPASSGPRV

-711 QLPRPKRIRVPTR
+711 KLPRPNRVRVPTR

-732 KLPSQRAA
+732 KLPSQREA
-740 EEKAREAQRNQYDSG
+740 EQRARQAERDPHY
-755 DQYNDDEIDAMQQDE
+755 DDELLSDEEADAMEQDE
-770 LARQFAQTQQQRY
+770 LARQFAATQQQRY
-783 GEQYQHDVP
+783 GHRW
-792 VNTED
+792 ED
-797 ADAAAEA
+797 DNATDDDEADAAAEA
-804 ELARQFAQTQQQRY
+804 ELARQFAATQQQRY
-818 SGEQPAGAN
+818 ATEQPPGAN
-827 PFSLDDFEFS
+827 PFSPADYEFS
-837 PMKALLDDGPHE
+837 PMKTLVNDGPSE
-849 PLFTPI
+849 PLFTPTPEVQPQQPAQHYQQPAAAPQQGYQPAQHQPI
-855 VEPVQ
+855 HHQPVPPQ
-860 QPQQPVA
+860 PQSYPTASQPVQPQQPVA
-867 PQQQYQQPQQPV
+867 PQGHQPAAP
-879 APQPQYQQPQQ
+879 APQES
-890 PVAPQQQYQQPQ
+890 
-902 QPVAQQPQYQ
+902 
-912 QPQQPVT
+912 
-919 QQPQYQQPQQPVVP
+919 
-933 QPQYQQPQQPV
+933 
-944 APQPQDTLLHPL
+944 LIHPL

-962 SRPLHKP
+962 SRPLQKP

-1102 KDIAGEPVV
+1102 KDIAGDPVV

-1180 DAANALRWCV
+1180 DAANALRWSV

-1212 EKIAEADRMMRPIP
+1212 EKIAEAARMGRPIP
-1226 DPYWKPGDSMDAQHP
+1226 DPYWKPGDSMDAVHP
-1241 VLKKEPYIV
+1241 VLEKLPYIV

-1322 LDQAGA
+1322 LDQGGA

-1343 STLPVRVHGA
+1343 STTPVRVHGA

-1383 ESEGGAGGFD
+1383 ESEGGGGGFD
-1393 GAEEL
+1393 GGEEL
-1398 DPLFDQAVQFVTEKR
+1398 DPLFDQAVNFVTEKR

-1457 PPPFD
+1457 PPPFE